1 MAKNYFADEPMPTL
15 FTPTVTP
22 VEQPSSQGRIG
33 DTIDSLQSGGLSA
46 LGGMFDFIGA
56 QGLAQSLYSSSNDQQ
71 AQMSERGRE
80 ALGQQFIQEDKQG
93 NFELG
98 EGATDLDTWLLT
110 MANVAGQFAGTAVPG
125 AGAAGLAGK
134 AASLGAKGKNI
145 ANIASMGATGG
156 AAATGQGMEQARQ
169 EVQNMPDTL
178 LAESPLFGDVFRGV
192 HASQPELSNV
202 EKWEAAKTALANKVA
217 QEVRTDPKVLI
228 ANFGA
233 SAIGDPI
240 IGKAL
245 TGARLAK
252 SGALRSALAGFVT
265 GGSTEAVQAGVQQLG
280 INQALQKV
288 DNRDEMQGVVAAGL
302 NEGLAGG
309 GFGAAAGGIGGLLN
323 RNPQTGEIEPPAN
336 AGTESNPT
344 APNDPV
350 TEQMKASNPDL
361 GEAMASMDQHS
372 TNVKNDVDNLDIPTA
387 ARQAGFNTNAGA
399 GQFGDFITSPS
410 QESLQGMRNQTIADM
425 VNDAVNNIGPT
436 PDDRFSPIKF
446 THEGELIQG
455 GTPGSELGPFSPPAP
470 QLGSAVID
478 GELAPEQSL
487 LPSTWQT
494 RHRKNKEQFNA
505 QPAQLENKDI
515 IFGTDNRPQQQA
527 AQRVKQAGKDSQN
540 LLPQKDIIFAGDQSG
555 VNVARNGKPFK
566 SQKEARNSKLARQA
580 KRQGLTVDVVPFDNG
595 YGWTIKDSSPRSGPI
610 LGADLGAENQQA
622 DANLTDKGSMP
633 QQSESIE
640 KPTANLA
647 QPKGKRSTTFTPTGK
662 QIETEFTIF
671 DANDQNLITS
681 NDSAGNSNPNYPQH
695 LQPRDRTRVSSL
707 AQISEIVNKMEPSR
721 LGDSQETDRGAPIV
735 KSGVVESGN
744 GRVLA
749 IRQAYKNGKAEK
761 YKQFLIDNAE
771 QFGLN
776 KQDIEAMEA
785 PILTRERLTELTKD
799 ELINFTVDSNRQ
811 AGIERSPAEL
821 ALTDAS
827 LFTDDELKLLNVPEN
842 GNILSSDNKAFLNS
856 FANKLGNNEA
866 AKYRQSDGTWNSQ
879 FAARVNNAI
888 FAKAYDSPDLI
899 SASSEATTKES
910 ANLINALVNG
920 ASKVAALKGPSDGT
934 SVNNAFGQELAE
946 TVSGA
951 ANMIIKSRRDNLS
964 IDDMISQQDAFTDRD
979 EEAEALA
986 KLLSK
991 NIRSAKKMSAII
1003 NSIAD
1008 DINTALMNAEQAD
1021 IFTGETQPLPS
1032 MSEVLNNAEQQFTQA
1047 KTNTSGNVGDRSATE
1062 AQQPSQAQGMEPD
1075 VSQGSRS
1082 GGENAGVTLSNPEAA
1097 EPDATTYPT
1106 VDNVSEAHVQLSGK
1120 RAASGQGAV
1129 ARQAADV
1136 AWNIRTDM
1144 LMGESYQDALAKQEA
1159 RDSFGTM
1166 VFKDVL
1172 EQLRPEATEQSN
1184 NPEIP
1189 DSSTKPKKRKVYGW
1203 DRVELSKNYTAKELD
1218 EWIKELSNDPDN
1230 QVKDGIYQLDTKTR
1244 KKIDALS
1251 WAIYYI
1257 QKEDSGKGQ
1266 SNTSQAPVKQAPIE
1280 SGLDAYDSMID
1291 AINKGELNSVA
1302 DVKRVLDYLAS
1313 NEGSVKAELKKLNK
1327 KQLTKLVSGHV
1338 WGDTKKAELVDSAY
1352 RDMFTRFIFIGNE
1365 SSFISSTSYKL
1376 EDKISDAKKHVDS
1389 LTDQQVA
1396 EYSQEQKAKV
1406 DEQKARFDQY
1416 LDKIKNPQTLDDYK
1430 AKIKAQG
1437 QGSLTTEQQA
1447 EYDKL
1452 IAQETIQTKNERPAE
1467 KQGLN
1472 SDGDVE
1478 LGEPVEGV
1486 HGKTGEKIFNVNVIS
1501 RLGKDAFKEAAA
1513 FARSMGGGYYRGNF
1527 YFKSV
1532 EDAELFSGWV
1542 NGETVDTTEMQAKKS
1557 EQRNAKNK
1565 DKLQALADRAQEQ
1578 ANEALN
1584 ADRKTNT
1591 VKRLNESQA
1600 ATERAEKELALAKVM
1615 KEIPDSETIVIK
1627 GATQKVQ
1634 VELLDQLS
1642 RSLVHSAPDSQVD
1655 KDSNSKRTFKESI
1668 SNAEKAK
1675 HARMPLKTVRVFRL
1689 NELANDMLE
1698 TKGFVLLGRKL
1709 KSITK
1714 GKADQDYVDIFD
1726 SVIPKYID
1734 YINKHTS
1741 QYDMLRDEVAN
1752 YKRLERMGV
1761 SNEPTLRTALIEYMD
1776 LRDQSVKATP
1786 KSKLSK
1792 MEQELQRT
1800 VLGNRKAFNDFFP
1813 TPETIAADIADMADI
1828 EQGMRVLEP
1837 SAGNGLLADAA
1848 REQGANVDVVEM
1860 AGQLREI
1867 LQEKGYN
1874 LVGSDFLDVDASQDY
1889 DRIIMNPPFSN
1900 DQDIKHVEHAYKML
1914 KPGGKLIAITSSGAG
1929 ERSNKT
1935 NKEFKDWLDALDAEQ
1950 QPLPEGAFKSSLNPT
1965 GVNTKVIVIE
1975 KPGKPGEINGT
1986 AESSKPNNAGSEID
2000 QLGNELKAS
2009 LNNYS
2014 KRSALEKRILKLV
2027 DDVKAANGNWYLVQ
2041 KKLFD
2046 GEYES
2051 DIDAGIAEAKSVL
2064 SKTSKPESAKPKKQE
2079 TPQENI
2085 NDFGEK
2091 LGGARKDVW
2100 SGFSEAIQDQQN
2112 TAELPLSK
2120 AWPEPNYKELAEKG
2134 VSAESIALMAAMRSE
2149 IPPKPRVARKVSRW
2163 AEKVNT
2169 LKSFAADLMS
2179 GDRDIATVMQRMR
2192 NHSSKLAA
2200 IVDAI
2205 PSIAKADIDTLKSIA
2220 DYRISS
2226 GSFSMFGG
2234 KKYSPSKVFYFIE
2247 RNGRPVYD
2255 GASETLSDVQALL
2268 AKVIKAE
2275 QADGSNATNGKK
2287 SKISVYRDRYTKD
2300 VYLGW
2305 KGAAGVLKIKSF
2317 DDLGAAREYLKNN
2330 RDEVEQTLQKMKE
2343 TPSMRKPVND
2353 DRIGPERYAENVT
2366 PDTFGEAFGFR
2377 GVEFGNWVEQAKRQ
2391 KDLNQAYDGLM
2402 DLAEALDIQP
2412 KALSLNGQLG
2422 LAFGA
2427 RGKGGKEPAAAHYEP
2442 DTVVINLTKKAGA
2455 GSLAH
2460 EWWHALDNY
2469 FGKQKSKGEFIT
2481 DMPYSMPTDQI
2492 RPEMADAFKHVRNA
2506 IVQSGLP
2513 ERSKQLD
2520 ARRSKAY
2527 WATPIEMTARS
2538 FETYIIDKLNQQGIT
2553 NDYLANVVSD
2563 EAWSAAEALGFESS
2577 NTYPYPNKS
2586 EQEQIN
2592 SAYQT
2597 LFDTMESENTSEGIR
2612 LFSKSKANKKAQGV
2626 NAEQAQEI
2634 ANNFIKG
2641 LNGANGITV
2650 NILED
2655 TATAEKLWRMSL
2667 DGATVKGA
2675 YSEMSNTV
2683 YVIAENIDSVADL
2696 KQTLAHETIAHG
2708 GLDTVIGKE
2717 AKQEFI
2723 DRIKKTK
2730 GRKAFE
2736 QYWKDANNDYW
2747 DMSDDVKAEEIF
2759 ARFVENEP
2767 SKGELKY
2774 WWNALKRWIK
2784 AQLDKAGIM
2793 YREDDE
2799 LTAMREMLES
2809 IVKGFKSQREPMVNN
2824 QTEMAYSQSDKK
2836 FSRTAD
2842 SDTRTAKEKLGLE
2855 EQARE
2860 TIADRAKEKVNE
2872 TVDTLKSSSFW
2883 QRLNEGIFDG
2893 LAGIKQAEVSAGV
2906 TDPNK
2911 QGYVSARLASG
2922 LADVLHGVFNYGAPA
2937 WRDGI
2942 IQRKENTKGL
2952 LEVFGMVGD
2961 DLNNWLAWMGANRAE
2976 KLKEQGRENNL
2987 TQADIDELKALA
2999 NGKEELFEQVR
3010 QEYNKVNSAI
3020 LDVAQVAGLLSEEQ
3034 RSSFDEEY
3042 YVPFFRDMGETDA
3055 ELDDIKRMIVEP
3067 HMRKGIASQSAK
3079 IKELKGGKQS
3089 TKDLLENIIA
3099 RQSTLIDAS
3108 LKNKAMQEVTD
3119 NLDGTDYMQA
3129 ETSEEIASLS
3139 QQELNKLHRV
3149 KVMRNGKAQAY
3160 MVSDPAL
3167 LRALIQVNDVGSQS
3181 LFNKMGRS
3189 AKRFLTAGIT
3199 LSPDFIF
3206 KNFVR
3211 DAAHAWMIN
3220 KDDFK
3225 FGTDSIKG
3233 LKKAFKEDEA
3243 YRDLIFSGAAFQGGY
3258 IHGADP
3264 EAGAQQIRR
3273 ALRSK
3278 GLTTNEIDG
3287 YLDTIVNS
3295 GAELLE
3301 KYRGISDKVENA
3313 NRLSTYEAAL
3323 AAGKSK
3329 RQAAYESKDLM
3340 DYSLKGNFKL
3350 IGTMIDMLPFF
3361 NARLQGMSK
3370 LVRAAKAGDG
3380 DRVLKVLSANLA
3392 MKGIKVAGFSLALA
3406 AMNDD
3411 DERYQEL
3418 PDWDKDM
3425 NWHFFAG
3432 DQHFRIPKPFELGI
3446 IFGTLPERMLHTATG
3461 TQTGGDLGKAVANAV
3476 INTLALNPI
3485 PQFALPATEVL
3496 VNKSFFKDAPIE
3508 GMADENK
3515 QAEDRYNTYTSEVA
3529 KGIGSTFGVSPKKV
3543 EHLIKGYTGTIG
3555 GYVLGA
3561 SDIVARQ
3568 IMGKE
3573 TADTPVSRYPVIKA
3587 FYQGSGPKGSTK
3599 FANDFYE
3606 SLEAANQAYGSY
3618 KRAMEEGD
3626 TSRQQELIE
3635 GAGDKLRSRI
3645 ALGRVQRAASKLGKM
3660 ARAVNDNPNL
3670 TGEQKRKQLDDIQR
3684 QKNALY
3690 HQAYVTFNLGEW

>member
-15 FTPTVTP
+15 FTPNVEPVTKQNNQGLFGDA
-22 VEQPSSQGRIG
+22 VDTFQSNIFTSLGGVFDFVGADGLAKSMRENSEEQYAEVSQQGK
-33 DTIDSLQSGGLSA
+33 DSLAKEFVSE
-46 LGGMFDFIGA
+46 D
-56 QGLAQSLYSSSNDQQ
+56 
-71 AQMSERGRE
+71 ERGN
-80 ALGQQFIQEDKQG
+80 IT
-93 NFELG
+93 LG

-110 MANVAGQFAGTAVPG
+110 MASVAGQFAGTAIPG

-134 AASLGAKGKNI
+134 AAGLGAKGKNI

-192 HASQPELSNV
+192 HANQPELSNV

-265 GGSTEAVQAGVQQLG
+265 EGSTEAVQAGVQQLG
-280 INQALQKV
+280 VNQALQPI

-309 GFGAAAGGIGGLLN
+309 GFGVAAGGIGGLVN
-323 RNPQTGEIEPPAN
+323 RQPSQQTPQTE
-336 AGTESNPT
+336 PT
-344 APNDPV
+344 AEPAPQPAVDPV
-350 TEQMKASNPDL
+350 TEQMKASNPNL

-372 TNVKNDVDNLDIPTA
+372 TNVKSEVDNLDIPTA
-387 ARQAGFNTNAGA
+387 ARQAGFDTNAGA

-410 QESLQGMRNQTIADM
+410 QESIQSMRNQSIADM
-425 VNDAVNNIGPT
+425 INDAINNIGPT
-436 PDDRFSPIKF
+436 PDDRFSPIKYQ
-446 THEGELIQG
+446 HVGELLSPEQS
-455 GTPGSELGPFSPPAP
+455 TELQPAP
-470 QLGSAVID
+470 RKNAQIDSGFID
-478 GELAPEQSL
+478 GEMVPEQGL
-487 LPSTWQT
+487 LPTQQQT
-494 RHRKNKEQFNA
+494 QNRQAFERVQSEFNN
-505 QPAQLENKDI
+505 QPAQIESKDI
-515 IFGTDNRPQQQA
+515 IFGEDGRPRQRA
-527 AQRVKQAGKDSQN
+527 AERVKQAGKNAQN
-540 LLPQKDIIFAGDQSG
+540 LLPQKDIIFAGNESG

-566 SQKEARNSKLARQA
+566 SMKEARNSKLARQA

-595 YGWTIKDSSPRSGPI
+595 YGWKVNSP
-610 LGADLGAENQQA
+610 AT
-622 DANLTDKGSMP
+622 LTDEGTIP
-633 QQSESIE
+633 QSTESNIE
-640 KPTANLA
+640 SNAQPTANLA
-647 QPKGKRSTTFTPTGK
+647 GDPINDEWTAFNEQSETKNIPRAEMPQIKAENRGAMVNFMNARDISHEQDEVPASSLKPTQQEFSPAKVKKAMEFEGGNRSILVSSDNYVLDGHHQWLAAREKGEPVKVIRLNAPIEQLVPLAKEMPSTETQDNTGK
-662 QIETEFTIF
+662 LISDGNEETADTGKLNGDNGKQSEQKAAETAETGKLIEQEPVTTEQANQLPSILKTTKRKWLQSEAKKLGLKKGSPGY
-671 DANDQNLITS
+671 DAAVAKIEESYEPAIDKALAESSFETYQEF
-681 NDSAGNSNPNYPQH
+681 NSDTP
-695 LQPRDRTRVSSL
+695 
-707 AQISEIVNKMEPSR
+707 
-721 LGDSQETDRGAPIV
+721 
-735 KSGVVESGN
+735 ESIN
-744 GRVLA
+744 
-749 IRQAYKNGKAEK
+749 RQAYSELRKE
-761 YKQFLIDNAE
+761 
-771 QFGLN
+771 FGLDD
-776 KQDIEAMEA
+776 QPIEKPQEQKTVQAND
-785 PILTRERLTELTKD
+785 TE
-799 ELINFTVDSNRQ
+799 
-811 AGIERSPAEL
+811 SP
-821 ALTDAS
+821 
-827 LFTDDELKLLNVPEN
+827 N
-842 GNILSSDNKAFLNS
+842 
-856 FANKLGNNEA
+856 
-866 AKYRQSDGTWNSQ
+866 
-879 FAARVNNAI
+879 
-888 FAKAYDSPDLI
+888 
-899 SASSEATTKES
+899 SSENK
-910 ANLINALVNG
+910 
-920 ASKVAALKGPSDGT
+920 KV
-934 SVNNAFGQELAE
+934 
-946 TVSGA
+946 
-951 ANMIIKSRRDNLS
+951 
-964 IDDMISQQDAFTDRD
+964 DD
-979 EEAEALA
+979 
-986 KLLSK
+986 
-991 NIRSAKKMSAII
+991 
-1003 NSIAD
+1003 
-1008 DINTALMNAEQAD
+1008 
-1021 IFTGETQPLPS
+1021 P
-1032 MSEVLNNAEQQFTQA
+1032 V
-1047 KTNTSGNVGDRSATE
+1047 
-1062 AQQPSQAQGMEPD
+1062 
-1075 VSQGSRS
+1075 
-1082 GGENAGVTLSNPEAA
+1082 AA
-1097 EPDATTYPT
+1097 EPEANEQQSTTNQAT
-1106 VDNVSEAHVQLSGK
+1106 
-1120 RAASGQGAV
+1120 
-1129 ARQAADV
+1129 
-1136 AWNIRTDM
+1136 
-1144 LMGESYQDALAKQEA
+1144 AKQE
-1159 RDSFGTM
+1159 S
-1166 VFKDVL
+1166 
-1172 EQLRPEATEQSN
+1172 
-1184 NPEIP
+1184 
-1189 DSSTKPKKRKVYGW
+1189 
-1203 DRVELSKNYTAKELD
+1203 
-1218 EWIKELSNDPDN
+1218 
-1230 QVKDGIYQLDTKTR
+1230 
-1244 KKIDALS
+1244 
-1251 WAIYYI
+1251 
-1257 QKEDSGKGQ
+1257 
-1266 SNTSQAPVKQAPIE
+1266 
-1280 SGLDAYDSMID
+1280 
-1291 AINKGELNSVA
+1291 
-1302 DVKRVLDYLAS
+1302 
-1313 NEGSVKAELKKLNK
+1313 
-1327 KQLTKLVSGHV
+1327 
-1338 WGDTKKAELVDSAY
+1338 
-1352 RDMFTRFIFIGNE
+1352 
-1365 SSFISSTSYKL
+1365 
-1376 EDKISDAKKHVDS
+1376 
-1389 LTDQQVA
+1389 
-1396 EYSQEQKAKV
+1396 
-1406 DEQKARFDQY
+1406 
-1416 LDKIKNPQTLDDYK
+1416 
-1430 AKIKAQG
+1430 
-1437 QGSLTTEQQA
+1437 
-1447 EYDKL
+1447 
-1452 IAQETIQTKNERPAE
+1452 
-1467 KQGLN
+1467 
-1472 SDGDVE
+1472 
-1478 LGEPVEGV
+1478 
-1486 HGKTGEKIFNVNVIS
+1486 
-1501 RLGKDAFKEAAA
+1501 
-1513 FARSMGGGYYRGNF
+1513 
-1527 YFKSV
+1527 
-1532 EDAELFSGWV
+1532 
-1542 NGETVDTTEMQAKKS
+1542 
-1557 EQRNAKNK
+1557 
-1565 DKLQALADRAQEQ
+1565 
-1578 ANEALN
+1578 
-1584 ADRKTNT
+1584 
-1591 VKRLNESQA
+1591 
-1600 ATERAEKELALAKVM
+1600 
-1615 KEIPDSETIVIK
+1615 
-1627 GATQKVQ
+1627 
-1634 VELLDQLS
+1634 
-1642 RSLVHSAPDSQVD
+1642 
-1655 KDSNSKRTFKESI
+1655 
-1668 SNAEKAK
+1668 
-1675 HARMPLKTVRVFRL
+1675 
-1689 NELANDMLE
+1689 
-1698 TKGFVLLGRKL
+1698 
-1709 KSITK
+1709 
-1714 GKADQDYVDIFD
+1714 
-1726 SVIPKYID
+1726 
-1734 YINKHTS
+1734 
-1741 QYDMLRDEVAN
+1741 
-1752 YKRLERMGV
+1752 
-1761 SNEPTLRTALIEYMD
+1761 
-1776 LRDQSVKATP
+1776 
-1786 KSKLSK
+1786 
-1792 MEQELQRT
+1792 
-1800 VLGNRKAFNDFFP
+1800 
-1813 TPETIAADIADMADI
+1813 
-1828 EQGMRVLEP
+1828 
-1837 SAGNGLLADAA
+1837 
-1848 REQGANVDVVEM
+1848 
-1860 AGQLREI
+1860 
-1867 LQEKGYN
+1867 
-1874 LVGSDFLDVDASQDY
+1874 
-1889 DRIIMNPPFSN
+1889 
-1900 DQDIKHVEHAYKML
+1900 
-1914 KPGGKLIAITSSGAG
+1914 
-1929 ERSNKT
+1929 
-1935 NKEFKDWLDALDAEQ
+1935 
-1950 QPLPEGAFKSSLNPT
+1950 
-1965 GVNTKVIVIE
+1965 
-1975 KPGKPGEINGT
+1975 
-1986 AESSKPNNAGSEID
+1986 
-2000 QLGNELKAS
+2000 
-2009 LNNYS
+2009 
-2014 KRSALEKRILKLV
+2014 
-2027 DDVKAANGNWYLVQ
+2027 
-2041 KKLFD
+2041 
-2046 GEYES
+2046 
-2051 DIDAGIAEAKSVL
+2051 
-2064 SKTSKPESAKPKKQE
+2064 
-2079 TPQENI
+2079 I

-2100 SGFSEAIQDQQN
+2100 SGFSEAIQDQQS
-2112 TAELPLSK
+2112 TAELPLGK
-2120 AWPEPNYKELAEKG
+2120 AWPEPNYKELVDNG
-2134 VSAESIALMAAMRSE
+2134 VSVESVALMAAMRSE
-2149 IPPKPRVARKVSRW
+2149 APAKPRLSYKVSRW

-2169 LKSFAADLMS
+2169 LKSFAADLMN
-2179 GDRDIATVMQRMR
+2179 GDRDIESVMQRMR

-2205 PSIAKADIDTLKSIA
+2205 PSIAKADLDTLKSVA
-2220 DYRISS
+2220 DYRINS
-2226 GSFSMFGG
+2226 GSFSIFGG
-2234 KKYSPSKVFYFIE
+2234 KTYSPSKVFYFIE

-2268 AKVIKAE
+2268 TKVIKAE
-2275 QADGSNATNGKK
+2275 QADSSSATSGKK

-2300 VYLGW
+2300 IYLGW
-2305 KGAAGVLKIKSF
+2305 KGASGVLKIKSF
-2317 DDLGAAREYLKNN
+2317 NDLSAAREYLKNN

-2343 TPSMRKPVND
+2343 TPSMRKPVNAE
-2353 DRIGPERYAENVT
+2353 RMGPERYAENVT
-2366 PDTFGEAFGFR
+2366 PDTFGETFGFR

-2402 DLAEALDIQP
+2402 DLAEALDLEP
-2412 KALSLNGQLG
+2412 KALSLNGKLG

-2427 RGKGGKEPAAAHYEP
+2427 RGKGGKNPAAAHYEP
-2442 DTVVINLTKKAGA
+2442 NSVVINLTKKAGS

-2469 FGKQKSKGEFIT
+2469 FGKQKTKGEFIT
-2481 DMPYSMPTDQI
+2481 ESPYSMSSDEI
-2492 RPEMADAFKHVRNA
+2492 RPEMASAFKHVKSA
-2506 IVQSGLP
+2506 IAQSGLP
-2513 ERSKQLD
+2513 ERSRELD
-2520 ARRSKAY
+2520 TRRSKAY
-2527 WATPIEMTARS
+2527 WATPVEMTARS

-2553 NDYLANVVSD
+2553 NDYLANVVGD
-2563 EAWSAAEALGFESS
+2563 EAWTAAESLGFESD
-2577 NTYPYPNKS
+2577 NTYPYPNKA
-2586 EQEQIN
+2586 EQEKIN
-2592 SAYQT
+2592 PAYQT
-2597 LFDTMESENTSEGIR
+2597 LFDTVESENTSQGIR
-2612 LFSKSKANKKAQGV
+2612 LFSKSKKPTSGKSIST
-2626 NAEQAQEI
+2626 EQAQRI
-2634 ANNFIKG
+2634 ADKFVKD
-2641 LNGANGITV
+2641 LKGANGITV
-2650 NILED
+2650 SILDD

-2675 YSEMSNTV
+2675 YSELSKTV
-2683 YVIAENIDSVADL
+2683 YIIAENINDLTDL

-2708 GLDTVIGKE
+2708 GLDTVIGAE
-2717 AKQEFI
+2717 AKQAFI

-2736 QYWKDANNDYW
+2736 KYWKDANNDYW
-2747 DMSDDVKAEEIF
+2747 DMSLDVKAEEIF

-2809 IVKGFKSQREPMVNN
+2809 IVKGFKAQREPMINN
-2824 QTEMAYSQSDKK
+2824 QAEMAYSQSDKK

-2842 SDTRTAKEKLGLE
+2842 NDTRTAKQKLGLE

-2860 TIADRAKEKVNE
+2860 TIADRAKAKTNE
-2872 TVDTLKSSSFW
+2872 TVNTLKSSSFW
-2883 QRLNEGIFDG
+2883 QRLNEGVFDG

-2922 LADVLHGVFNYGAPA
+2922 LADVLHGVFNYGAPV
-2937 WRDGI
+2937 WKDGI

-2961 DLNNWLAWMGANRAE
+2961 DLNNWLAWMGAKRAE

-2999 NGKEELFEQVR
+2999 NGKEEFFEQVR

-3020 LDVAQVAGLLSEEQ
+3020 LDVAQGAGLLSEEQ
-3034 RSSFDEEY
+3034 RASFDEEY
-3042 YVPFFRDMGETDA
+3042 YVPFYRDMGETDA

-3264 EAGAQQIRR
+3264 EAAAQQTRR

-3287 YLDTIVNS
+3287 YLDTVVNS

-3329 RQAAYESKDLM
+3329 RQAAYEAKDLM

-3425 NWHFFAG
+3425 NWHIFAG

-3476 INTLALNPI
+3476 FNTLALNPI

-3587 FYQGSGPKGSTK
+3587 FYQGNGPKGSTK

-3626 TSRQQELIE
+3626 TSRQQALIE
-3635 GAGDKLRSRI
+3635 GEGDQLRSRI

-3670 TGEQKRKQLDDIQR
+3670 TGEQKRKQLDGIQR

>member
-1 MAKNYFADEPMPTL
+1 MAKDYFAYLKARPL
-15 FTPTVTP
+15 YTPT
-22 VEQPSSQGRIG
+22 EQVSQQEASQQGRIG
-33 DTIDSLQSGGLSA
+33 DLVDAGQAGLFSA
-46 LGGMFDFIGA
+46 LGGMFDFVGA
-56 QGLAQSLYSSSNDQQ
+56 ESLASSMYKNSDEQYT
-71 AQMSERGRE
+71 QMSERGRE
-80 ALGQQFIQEDKQG
+80 ALSKSFVEEDDQG
-93 NFELG
+93 NVTLG
-98 EGATDLDTWLLT
+98 DGATDLDTWLLT

-125 AGAAGLAGK
+125 AGWASGAAKL
-134 AASLGAKGKNI
+134 ASLGAKGKNI

-178 LAESPLFGDVFRGV
+178 LADSPLFGDVLRGV

-265 GGSTEAVQAGVQQLG
+265 EGSTEAVQAGVQQLG
-280 INQALQKV
+280 VNQALQPI
-288 DNRDEMQGVVAAGL
+288 DNRDEMQGVIAAGL

-309 GFGAAAGGIGGLLN
+309 GFGAAAGGIGGLVN
-323 RNPQTGEIEPPAN
+323 RQPKQQTPQTE
-336 AGTESNPT
+336 PT
-344 APNDPV
+344 AEPAPQSAVDPV
-350 TEQMKASNPDL
+350 TEQMKASNPNL

-372 TNVKNDVDNLDIPTA
+372 TNVKNEVDNLDIPTA
-387 ARQAGFNTNAGA
+387 ARQAGFDTNAGA
-399 GQFGDFITSPS
+399 GQFGDFITRPS
-410 QESLQGMRNQTIADM
+410 QESIQNMRNQSIADM
-425 VNDAVNNIGPT
+425 INDAINNIGPT
-436 PDDRFSPIKF
+436 PDDRFSPIKYQ
-446 THEGELIQG
+446 HVGELLSPEQS
-455 GTPGSELGPFSPPAP
+455 TELQPAP
-470 QLGSAVID
+470 RKNAQIDSGFID
-478 GELAPEQSL
+478 GEVVAPQSL
-487 LPSTWQT
+487 LPTQQQT
-494 RHRKNKEQFNA
+494 QNRQAFERVQTNFNN
-505 QPAQLENKDI
+505 QPAQIENK
-515 IFGTDNRPQQQA
+515 N
-527 AQRVKQAGKDSQN
+527 
-540 LLPQKDIIFAGDQSG
+540 IIFAGSESG

-566 SQKEARNSKLARQA
+566 SMKEARNSKLARQA

-595 YGWTIKDSSPRSGPI
+595 YGWKVNDKNVESGPI
-610 LGADLGAENQQA
+610 SAPITETNAQ
-622 DANLTDKGSMP
+622 
-633 QQSESIE
+633 
-640 KPTANLA
+640 PTANLA
-647 QPKGKRSTTFTPTGK
+647 GDPIDSEWTAFSEQSETKNIPRAEMP
-662 QIETEFTIF
+662 QIKAENRGAMVNFMN
-671 DANDQNLITS
+671 A
-681 NDSAGNSNPNYPQH
+681 
-695 LQPRDRTRVSSL
+695 RDISHEQDEVPASSL
-707 AQISEIVNKMEPSR
+707 KPTQ
-721 LGDSQETDRGAPIV
+721 QEFSPAKV
-735 KSGVVESGN
+735 K
-744 GRVLA
+744 
-749 IRQAYKNGKAEK
+749 K
-761 YKQFLIDNAE
+761 
-771 QFGLN
+771 
-776 KQDIEAMEA
+776 AMEFEGGNRS
-785 PILTRERLTELTKD
+785 IL
-799 ELINFTVDSNRQ
+799 V
-811 AGIERSPAEL
+811 
-821 ALTDAS
+821 
-827 LFTDDELKLLNVPEN
+827 
-842 GNILSSDNKAFLNS
+842 SSDNYVL
-856 FANKLGNNEA
+856 
-866 AKYRQSDGTWNSQ
+866 DGHHQWL
-879 FAARVNNAI
+879 AAREKGEPVKVIRLNAPI
-888 FAKAYDSPDLI
+888 EQLVPLAKEMPSTETQDSNGTDSP
-899 SASSEATTKES
+899 
-910 ANLINALVNG
+910 
-920 ASKVAALKGPSDGT
+920 
-934 SVNNAFGQELAE
+934 
-946 TVSGA
+946 
-951 ANMIIKSRRDNLS
+951 
-964 IDDMISQQDAFTDRD
+964 
-979 EEAEALA
+979 
-986 KLLSK
+986 
-991 NIRSAKKMSAII
+991 
-1003 NSIAD
+1003 
-1008 DINTALMNAEQAD
+1008 
-1021 IFTGETQPLPS
+1021 
-1032 MSEVLNNAEQQFTQA
+1032 
-1047 KTNTSGNVGDRSATE
+1047 
-1062 AQQPSQAQGMEPD
+1062 
-1075 VSQGSRS
+1075 
-1082 GGENAGVTLSNPEAA
+1082 
-1097 EPDATTYPT
+1097 
-1106 VDNVSEAHVQLSGK
+1106 
-1120 RAASGQGAV
+1120 AV
-1129 ARQAADV
+1129 
-1136 AWNIRTDM
+1136 
-1144 LMGESYQDALAKQEA
+1144 
-1159 RDSFGTM
+1159 
-1166 VFKDVL
+1166 
-1172 EQLRPEATEQSN
+1172 TEQ
-1184 NPEIP
+1184 
-1189 DSSTKPKKRKVYGW
+1189 KPVKRKVFNW
-1203 DRVELSKNYTAKELD
+1203 DSVELSKNYTANELD
-1218 EWIKELSNDPDN
+1218 QWIKELAADPEN
-1230 QVKDGIYQLDTKTR
+1230 KNLAGGIDLYDKPTM
-1244 KKIDALS
+1244 KKIDKLS
-1251 WAIYYI
+1251 SAVMFL
-1257 QKEDSGKGQ
+1257 QQQGKENNKISEVEANRIKQEEARNIAEDKKTKLSEVIRKASDQTLTDSDKVQTTTEQANQLPSILKTTKRKWLQ
-1266 SNTSQAPVKQAPIE
+1266 SEAKKL
-1280 SGLDAYDSMID
+1280 G
-1291 AINKGELNSVA
+1291 
-1302 DVKRVLDYLAS
+1302 
-1313 NEGSVKAELKKLNK
+1313 LKKGSPGYDAAVAK
-1327 KQLTKLVSGHV
+1327 IEESYEPAI
-1338 WGDTKKAELVDSAY
+1338 DKALA
-1352 RDMFTRFIFIGNE
+1352 E
-1365 SSFISSTSYKL
+1365 SSFETYQ
-1376 EDKISDAKKHVDS
+1376 EFNSDTPESINRQAYSELRKEFGLD
-1389 LTDQQVA
+1389 DQPI
-1396 EYSQEQKAKV
+1396 EKPQEQKTVQANDTESHNSSENKKV
-1406 DEQKARFDQY
+1406 DDPVAAEPEA
-1416 LDKIKNPQTLDDYK
+1416 N
-1430 AKIKAQG
+1430 
-1437 QGSLTTEQQA
+1437 EQQ
-1447 EYDKL
+1447 
-1452 IAQETIQTKNERPAE
+1452 
-1467 KQGLN
+1467 
-1472 SDGDVE
+1472 S
-1478 LGEPVEGV
+1478 
-1486 HGKTGEKIFNVNVIS
+1486 
-1501 RLGKDAFKEAAA
+1501 
-1513 FARSMGGGYYRGNF
+1513 
-1527 YFKSV
+1527 
-1532 EDAELFSGWV
+1532 
-1542 NGETVDTTEMQAKKS
+1542 TTNQA
-1557 EQRNAKNK
+1557 
-1565 DKLQALADRAQEQ
+1565 
-1578 ANEALN
+1578 
-1584 ADRKTNT
+1584 T
-1591 VKRLNESQA
+1591 VKQES
-1600 ATERAEKELALAKVM
+1600 
-1615 KEIPDSETIVIK
+1615 
-1627 GATQKVQ
+1627 
-1634 VELLDQLS
+1634 
-1642 RSLVHSAPDSQVD
+1642 
-1655 KDSNSKRTFKESI
+1655 
-1668 SNAEKAK
+1668 
-1675 HARMPLKTVRVFRL
+1675 
-1689 NELANDMLE
+1689 
-1698 TKGFVLLGRKL
+1698 
-1709 KSITK
+1709 
-1714 GKADQDYVDIFD
+1714 
-1726 SVIPKYID
+1726 
-1734 YINKHTS
+1734 
-1741 QYDMLRDEVAN
+1741 
-1752 YKRLERMGV
+1752 
-1761 SNEPTLRTALIEYMD
+1761 
-1776 LRDQSVKATP
+1776 
-1786 KSKLSK
+1786 
-1792 MEQELQRT
+1792 
-1800 VLGNRKAFNDFFP
+1800 
-1813 TPETIAADIADMADI
+1813 
-1828 EQGMRVLEP
+1828 
-1837 SAGNGLLADAA
+1837 
-1848 REQGANVDVVEM
+1848 
-1860 AGQLREI
+1860 
-1867 LQEKGYN
+1867 
-1874 LVGSDFLDVDASQDY
+1874 
-1889 DRIIMNPPFSN
+1889 
-1900 DQDIKHVEHAYKML
+1900 
-1914 KPGGKLIAITSSGAG
+1914 
-1929 ERSNKT
+1929 
-1935 NKEFKDWLDALDAEQ
+1935 
-1950 QPLPEGAFKSSLNPT
+1950 
-1965 GVNTKVIVIE
+1965 
-1975 KPGKPGEINGT
+1975 
-1986 AESSKPNNAGSEID
+1986 
-2000 QLGNELKAS
+2000 
-2009 LNNYS
+2009 
-2014 KRSALEKRILKLV
+2014 
-2027 DDVKAANGNWYLVQ
+2027 
-2041 KKLFD
+2041 
-2046 GEYES
+2046 
-2051 DIDAGIAEAKSVL
+2051 
-2064 SKTSKPESAKPKKQE
+2064 
-2079 TPQENI
+2079 I

-2100 SGFSEAIQDQQN
+2100 SGFSEAIQDQQS
-2112 TAELPLSK
+2112 TAELPLGK
-2120 AWPEPNYKELAEKG
+2120 AWPEPNYKELVDNGAS
-2134 VSAESIALMAAMRSE
+2134 VESVALMAAMRSE
-2149 IPPKPRVARKVSRW
+2149 VPAKPRLSYKVSRW

-2169 LKSFAADLMS
+2169 LKSFAADLMN
-2179 GDRDIATVMQRMR
+2179 GDRDVESVMQRMR

-2205 PSIAKADIDTLKSIA
+2205 PSIAKADLDTLKSVA
-2220 DYRISS
+2220 DYRINS
-2226 GSFSMFGG
+2226 GSFSIFGG
-2234 KKYSPSKVFYFIE
+2234 KTYSPSKVFYFIE

-2268 AKVIKAE
+2268 TKVIKAE
-2275 QADGSNATNGKK
+2275 QADSSSATSGKK

-2300 VYLGW
+2300 IYLGW
-2305 KGAAGVLKIKSF
+2305 KGASGVLKIKSF
-2317 DDLGAAREYLKNN
+2317 NDLSAAREYLKNN
-2330 RDEVEQTLQKMKE
+2330 RDEVEQTLQKMKD
-2343 TPSMRKPVND
+2343 TPKMRKPVND
-2353 DRIGPERYAENVT
+2353 ERIGPERYAGEVT
-2366 PDTFGEAFGFR
+2366 PEIFAGEFGFR
-2377 GVEFGNWVEQAKRQ
+2377 GVEFGNWVEQNKRQ

-2442 DTVVINLTKKAGA
+2442 GTVVINLTKKAGA

-2469 FGKQKSKGEFIT
+2469 FGKQKSRGEFIT

-2506 IVQSGLP
+2506 VIQSGLP
-2513 ERSKQLD
+2513 ERSRELD
-2520 ARRSKAY
+2520 TRRSKAY
-2527 WATPIEMTARS
+2527 WATNIEMTARS
-2538 FETYIIDKLNQQGIT
+2538 FETYIIDKLSQQGIT
-2553 NDYLANVVSD
+2553 NDYLANVVGD
-2563 EAWSAAEALGFESS
+2563 EAWSAAEALGFEGD

-2592 SAYQT
+2592 PAYQS
-2597 LFDTMESENTSEGIR
+2597 LFDVMESENTNEGIR
-2612 LFSKSKANKKAQGV
+2612 LFSKSKANKKSQGV
-2626 NAEQAQEI
+2626 KADKAQEI

-2655 TATAEKLWRMSL
+2655 TASAEKLWRMSL

-2675 YSEMSNTV
+2675 YSELSKTV
-2683 YVIAENIDSVADL
+2683 YIIAENINDLTDL

-2708 GLDTVIGKE
+2708 GLDTVIGAE
-2717 AKQEFI
+2717 AKQAFI

-2747 DMSDDVKAEEIF
+2747 DMSLDVKAEEIF

-2809 IVKGFKSQREPMVNN
+2809 IVKGFKAQREPMVSS
-2824 QTEMAYSQSDKK
+2824 QAEMTYSQSDKK

-2842 SDTRTAKEKLGLE
+2842 NDTRTAKQKLGLE
-2855 EQARE
+2855 EQVRE

-2922 LADVLHGVFNYGAPA
+2922 LADVLHGVFNYGAPV
-2937 WRDGI
+2937 WKDGI

-2961 DLNNWLAWMGANRAE
+2961 DLNNWLAWMGAKRAE

-3020 LDVAQVAGLLSEEQ
+3020 LDVAQGAGLLSEEQ
-3034 RSSFDEEY
+3034 RASFDEEY

-3264 EAGAQQIRR
+3264 EAAAQQTRR

-3278 GLTTNEIDG
+3278 GLTTNEIEG
-3287 YLDTIVNS
+3287 YLDTVVNS

-3313 NRLSTYEAAL
+3313 NRLSTYESAL

-3329 RQAAYESKDLM
+3329 RQAAYESKDVM

>member
-15 FTPTVTP
+15 FTPTAAP
-22 VEQPSSQGRIG
+22 VEQPVSQGRIG

-80 ALGQQFIQEDKQG
+80 ALGQQFIQEDEQG

-110 MANVAGQFAGTAVPG
+110 MANVAGQFAGTAIPG

-192 HASQPELSNV
+192 HANQPELSNV

-265 GGSTEAVQAGVQQLG
+265 EGSTEAVQAGVQQLG
-280 INQALQKV
+280 VNQALQPI

-309 GFGAAAGGIGGLLN
+309 GFGAAAGGIGGLVN
-323 RNPQTGEIEPPAN
+323 RQPSQQTPQTE
-336 AGTESNPT
+336 PT
-344 APNDPV
+344 AEPAPQPSADPV
-350 TEQMKASNPDL
+350 TEQMKASNPNL

-372 TNVKNDVDNLDIPTA
+372 TNVKSEVDNLDIPTA
-387 ARQAGFNTNAGA
+387 ARQAGFDTNAGA

-410 QESLQGMRNQTIADM
+410 QESIQSMRNQSIADM
-425 VNDAVNNIGPT
+425 INDAINNIGPT
-436 PDDRFSPIKF
+436 PDDRFSPIKYQ
-446 THEGELIQG
+446 HVGEL
-455 GTPGSELGPFSPPAP
+455 LSPEQSTDLQPAP
-470 QLGSAVID
+470 RKNAQIDSGFID
-478 GELAPEQSL
+478 GEMVPEQGL
-487 LPSTWQT
+487 LPTQQQT
-494 RHRKNKEQFNA
+494 QNRQAFERVQSEFNN
-505 QPAQLENKDI
+505 QPAQLESKDI
-515 IFGTDNRPQQQA
+515 IFGEDGRPRQQA
-527 AQRVKQAGKDSQN
+527 AERVKQAGKSAQN
-540 LLPQKDIIFAGDQSG
+540 LLPQKDIIFAGNESG

-566 SQKEARNSKLARQA
+566 SMKEARNSKLARQA

-595 YGWTIKDSSPRSGPI
+595 YGWKVNDNNVESGPDT
-610 LGADLGAENQQA
+610 APDLTSYV
-622 DANLTDKGSMP
+622 DDTDVANIP
-633 QQSESIE
+633 QSTESNIE
-640 KPTANLA
+640 VNAQPTANLA
-647 QPKGKRSTTFTPTGK
+647 GDPINGEWTAFNEQSETKNIPRAEMPQIKAENRGAMVNFMNARDISHEQDEVPASSLKPTQQEFSPAKVKKAMEFEGGNRSILVSSDNHVLDGHHQWLAAREKGEPVKVIRLNAPIEQLVPLAKEMPSTETQDNAGNLTATGNEETATTGK
-662 QIETEFTIF
+662 LNSDSGKQSEQKAVKTAETGKLIEQEPAANEQANQLPSILKTTKRKWLQSEAKKLGIKKGSPGYDAAIAKIEESYEPAIDKALAESSFETYQEF
-671 DANDQNLITS
+671 
-681 NDSAGNSNPNYPQH
+681 NSDTP
-695 LQPRDRTRVSSL
+695 
-707 AQISEIVNKMEPSR
+707 
-721 LGDSQETDRGAPIV
+721 
-735 KSGVVESGN
+735 ESIN
-744 GRVLA
+744 
-749 IRQAYKNGKAEK
+749 RQAYSELRKE
-761 YKQFLIDNAE
+761 
-771 QFGLN
+771 FGL
-776 KQDIEAMEA
+776 
-785 PILTRERLTELTKD
+785 
-799 ELINFTVDSNRQ
+799 
-811 AGIERSPAEL
+811 
-821 ALTDAS
+821 
-827 LFTDDELKLLNVPEN
+827 DD
-842 GNILSSDNKAFLNS
+842 
-856 FANKLGNNEA
+856 
-866 AKYRQSDGTWNSQ
+866 Q
-879 FAARVNNAI
+879 
-888 FAKAYDSPDLI
+888 
-899 SASSEATTKES
+899 
-910 ANLINALVNG
+910 
-920 ASKVAALKGPSDGT
+920 
-934 SVNNAFGQELAE
+934 
-946 TVSGA
+946 
-951 ANMIIKSRRDNLS
+951 
-964 IDDMISQQDAFTDRD
+964 
-979 EEAEALA
+979 
-986 KLLSK
+986 
-991 NIRSAKKMSAII
+991 
-1003 NSIAD
+1003 
-1008 DINTALMNAEQAD
+1008 
-1021 IFTGETQPLPS
+1021 
-1032 MSEVLNNAEQQFTQA
+1032 
-1047 KTNTSGNVGDRSATE
+1047 
-1062 AQQPSQAQGMEPD
+1062 
-1075 VSQGSRS
+1075 
-1082 GGENAGVTLSNPEAA
+1082 
-1097 EPDATTYPT
+1097 
-1106 VDNVSEAHVQLSGK
+1106 
-1120 RAASGQGAV
+1120 
-1129 ARQAADV
+1129 
-1136 AWNIRTDM
+1136 
-1144 LMGESYQDALAKQEA
+1144 
-1159 RDSFGTM
+1159 
-1166 VFKDVL
+1166 
-1172 EQLRPEATEQSN
+1172 
-1184 NPEIP
+1184 
-1189 DSSTKPKKRKVYGW
+1189 
-1203 DRVELSKNYTAKELD
+1203 
-1218 EWIKELSNDPDN
+1218 
-1230 QVKDGIYQLDTKTR
+1230 
-1244 KKIDALS
+1244 
-1251 WAIYYI
+1251 
-1257 QKEDSGKGQ
+1257 
-1266 SNTSQAPVKQAPIE
+1266 PIE
-1280 SGLDAYDSMID
+1280 
-1291 AINKGELNSVA
+1291 KP
-1302 DVKRVLDYLAS
+1302 
-1313 NEGSVKAELKKLNK
+1313 
-1327 KQLTKLVSGHV
+1327 
-1338 WGDTKKAELVDSAY
+1338 
-1352 RDMFTRFIFIGNE
+1352 
-1365 SSFISSTSYKL
+1365 
-1376 EDKISDAKKHVDS
+1376 
-1389 LTDQQVA
+1389 
-1396 EYSQEQKAKV
+1396 QEQKTVQANDTESPNSSENKKV
-1406 DEQKARFDQY
+1406 DDPVAADPEA
-1416 LDKIKNPQTLDDYK
+1416 N
-1430 AKIKAQG
+1430 
-1437 QGSLTTEQQA
+1437 EQQ
-1447 EYDKL
+1447 
-1452 IAQETIQTKNERPAE
+1452 
-1467 KQGLN
+1467 
-1472 SDGDVE
+1472 S
-1478 LGEPVEGV
+1478 
-1486 HGKTGEKIFNVNVIS
+1486 
-1501 RLGKDAFKEAAA
+1501 
-1513 FARSMGGGYYRGNF
+1513 
-1527 YFKSV
+1527 
-1532 EDAELFSGWV
+1532 
-1542 NGETVDTTEMQAKKS
+1542 TTNQA
-1557 EQRNAKNK
+1557 
-1565 DKLQALADRAQEQ
+1565 
-1578 ANEALN
+1578 
-1584 ADRKTNT
+1584 T
-1591 VKRLNESQA
+1591 VKQES
-1600 ATERAEKELALAKVM
+1600 
-1615 KEIPDSETIVIK
+1615 
-1627 GATQKVQ
+1627 
-1634 VELLDQLS
+1634 
-1642 RSLVHSAPDSQVD
+1642 
-1655 KDSNSKRTFKESI
+1655 
-1668 SNAEKAK
+1668 
-1675 HARMPLKTVRVFRL
+1675 
-1689 NELANDMLE
+1689 
-1698 TKGFVLLGRKL
+1698 
-1709 KSITK
+1709 
-1714 GKADQDYVDIFD
+1714 
-1726 SVIPKYID
+1726 
-1734 YINKHTS
+1734 
-1741 QYDMLRDEVAN
+1741 
-1752 YKRLERMGV
+1752 
-1761 SNEPTLRTALIEYMD
+1761 
-1776 LRDQSVKATP
+1776 
-1786 KSKLSK
+1786 
-1792 MEQELQRT
+1792 
-1800 VLGNRKAFNDFFP
+1800 
-1813 TPETIAADIADMADI
+1813 
-1828 EQGMRVLEP
+1828 
-1837 SAGNGLLADAA
+1837 
-1848 REQGANVDVVEM
+1848 
-1860 AGQLREI
+1860 
-1867 LQEKGYN
+1867 
-1874 LVGSDFLDVDASQDY
+1874 
-1889 DRIIMNPPFSN
+1889 
-1900 DQDIKHVEHAYKML
+1900 
-1914 KPGGKLIAITSSGAG
+1914 
-1929 ERSNKT
+1929 
-1935 NKEFKDWLDALDAEQ
+1935 
-1950 QPLPEGAFKSSLNPT
+1950 
-1965 GVNTKVIVIE
+1965 
-1975 KPGKPGEINGT
+1975 
-1986 AESSKPNNAGSEID
+1986 
-2000 QLGNELKAS
+2000 
-2009 LNNYS
+2009 
-2014 KRSALEKRILKLV
+2014 
-2027 DDVKAANGNWYLVQ
+2027 
-2041 KKLFD
+2041 
-2046 GEYES
+2046 
-2051 DIDAGIAEAKSVL
+2051 
-2064 SKTSKPESAKPKKQE
+2064 
-2079 TPQENI
+2079 I

-2100 SGFSEAIQDQQN
+2100 SGFSEAIQDQQS
-2112 TAELPLSK
+2112 TAELPLGK
-2120 AWPEPNYKELAEKG
+2120 AWPEPNYKELVDNGAS
-2134 VSAESIALMAAMRSE
+2134 VESVALMAAMRSE
-2149 IPPKPRVARKVSRW
+2149 VPAKPRLSYKVSRW

-2169 LKSFAADLMS
+2169 LKSFAADLMN
-2179 GDRDIATVMQRMR
+2179 GDRDVESVMQRMR

-2205 PSIAKADIDTLKSIA
+2205 PSIAKADLDTLKSVA
-2220 DYRISS
+2220 DYRINS
-2226 GSFSMFGG
+2226 GSFSIFGG
-2234 KKYSPSKVFYFIE
+2234 KTYSPSKVFYFIE

-2268 AKVIKAE
+2268 TKVIKAE
-2275 QADGSNATNGKK
+2275 QADSSSATSGKK

-2300 VYLGW
+2300 IYLGW
-2305 KGAAGVLKIKSF
+2305 KGASGVLKIKSF
-2317 DDLGAAREYLKNN
+2317 NDLSAAREYLKNN

-2343 TPSMRKPVND
+2343 TPSMRKPVNAE
-2353 DRIGPERYAENVT
+2353 RMGPERYAENVT
-2366 PDTFGEAFGFR
+2366 PDTFGETFGFR

-2402 DLAEALDIQP
+2402 DLAEALDLEP
-2412 KALSLNGQLG
+2412 KALSLNGKLG

-2427 RGKGGKEPAAAHYEP
+2427 RGKGGKNPAAAHYEP
-2442 DTVVINLTKKAGA
+2442 NSVVINLTKKAGS

-2469 FGKQKSKGEFIT
+2469 FGKQKTKGEFIT
-2481 DMPYSMPTDQI
+2481 ESPYSMSSDEI
-2492 RPEMADAFKHVRNA
+2492 RPEMASAFKHVKSA
-2506 IVQSGLP
+2506 IAQSGLP
-2513 ERSKQLD
+2513 ERSRELD
-2520 ARRSKAY
+2520 TRRSKAY
-2527 WATPIEMTARS
+2527 WATPVEMTARS

-2553 NDYLANVVSD
+2553 NDYLANVVGS
-2563 EAWSAAEALGFESS
+2563 EAWEAAESLGFESD
-2577 NTYPYPNKS
+2577 NTYPYPNKE
-2586 EQEQIN
+2586 EQEKIN
-2592 SAYQT
+2592 PAYQT
-2597 LFDTMESENTSEGIR
+2597 LFDTVESENTSEGIR
-2612 LFSKSKANKKAQGV
+2612 LFSKSKKPTSSKSIST
-2626 NAEQAQEI
+2626 EQAQRI
-2634 ANNFIKG
+2634 ADQFVKD
-2641 LNGANGITV
+2641 LKGANGITV
-2650 NILED
+2650 SILDD

-2675 YSEMSNTV
+2675 YSELSKTV
-2683 YVIAENIDSVADL
+2683 YIIAENINDLTDL

-2708 GLDTVIGKE
+2708 GLDTVIGAE
-2717 AKQEFI
+2717 AKQAFI

-2747 DMSDDVKAEEIF
+2747 DMSLDVKAEEIF

-2809 IVKGFKSQREPMVNN
+2809 IVKGFKAQREPMVSS
-2824 QTEMAYSQSDKK
+2824 QAEMTYSQSDKK
-2836 FSRTAD
+2836 FSRTVD
-2842 SDTRTAKEKLGLE
+2842 NDTRTAKEKLGLE

-2860 TIADRAKEKVNE
+2860 TIADRAKAKVDE

-2922 LADVLHGVFNYGAPA
+2922 LADVLHGVFNYGAPV
-2937 WRDGI
+2937 WKDGI

-3020 LDVAQVAGLLSEEQ
+3020 LDVAQGAGLLSKEQ
-3034 RSSFDEEY
+3034 RASFDEEY

-3055 ELDDIKRMIVEP
+3055 EMDDIKRMIVEP

-3108 LKNKAMQEVTD
+3108 LKNKAMQEVVN
-3119 NLDGTDYMQA
+3119 NLDGTDYMTH
-3129 ETSEEIASLS
+3129 EKSEEAKNRT
-3139 QQELNKLHRV
+3139 QEQLNNDGKVRV
-3149 KVMRNGKAQAY
+3149 MVNGKPQAY
-3160 MVSDPAL
+3160 LVSDPAL

-3264 EAGAQQIRR
+3264 EAAAQQTRR

-3287 YLDTIVNS
+3287 YLDTIVNN

-3329 RQAAYESKDLM
+3329 RQAAYESKDVM

-3392 MKGIKVAGFSLALA
+3392 MKGIKVAGFSLAIA

-3618 KRAMEEGD
+3618 KRAMELGD

>member
-15 FTPTVTP
+15 FTPTVEP
-22 VEQPSSQGRIG
+22 VTKQNSQGLFG
-33 DTIDSLQSGGLSA
+33 DAVDTFQSNIFTS
-46 LGGMFDFIGA
+46 LGGVFDFVGA
-56 QGLAQSLYSSSNDQQ
+56 DGLAKSMRDNSEEQYAEVSQQ
-71 AQMSERGRE
+71 GKDALAKEFVSEDERGN
-80 ALGQQFIQEDKQG
+80 IT
-93 NFELG
+93 LG

-110 MANVAGQFAGTAVPG
+110 MASVAGQFAGTAIPG

-192 HASQPELSNV
+192 HANQPELSNV

-265 GGSTEAVQAGVQQLG
+265 EGSTEAVQAGVQQLG
-280 INQALQKV
+280 VNQALQPI

-309 GFGAAAGGIGGLLN
+309 GFGAAAGGIGGLVN
-323 RNPQTGEIEPPAN
+323 RQPREQTPQTE
-336 AGTESNPT
+336 PT
-344 APNDPV
+344 AEPAPQPAVNPV
-350 TEQMKASNPDL
+350 TEQMKASNPNL

-372 TNVKNDVDNLDIPTA
+372 TNVKNEVDNLDIPTA
-387 ARQAGFNTNAGA
+387 ARQAGFDTNAGA

-410 QESLQGMRNQTIADM
+410 QESIQSMRNQSIADM
-425 VNDAVNNIGPT
+425 INDAINNIGPT
-436 PDDRFSPIKF
+436 PDDRFSPIKYQ
-446 THEGELIQG
+446 HVGELLSPEQS
-455 GTPGSELGPFSPPAP
+455 TELQPAP
-470 QLGSAVID
+470 RQNAQIGNGFID
-478 GELAPEQSL
+478 GEMVPEQGL
-487 LPSTWQT
+487 LPTQQQT
-494 RHRKNKEQFNA
+494 QNRQAFERVQSEFNN
-505 QPAQLENKDI
+505 QPAQIESKDI
-515 IFGTDNRPQQQA
+515 IFGEDGRPRQRA
-527 AQRVKQAGKDSQN
+527 AERVKQAGKSAQN
-540 LLPQKDIIFAGDQSG
+540 LLPQKDIIFAGNESG

-566 SQKEARNSKLARQA
+566 SMKEARNSKLAREA

-595 YGWTIKDSSPRSGPI
+595 YGWMVNSNNQESAPI
-610 LGADLGAENQQA
+610 SAPITETNAQ
-622 DANLTDKGSMP
+622 
-633 QQSESIE
+633 
-640 KPTANLA
+640 PTANLA
-647 QPKGKRSTTFTPTGK
+647 GDPIDSEWTAFSEQSETKNIPRAEMP
-662 QIETEFTIF
+662 QIKAENRGAMVNFMN
-671 DANDQNLITS
+671 A
-681 NDSAGNSNPNYPQH
+681 
-695 LQPRDRTRVSSL
+695 RDISHEQDEVPASSL
-707 AQISEIVNKMEPSR
+707 KPTQ
-721 LGDSQETDRGAPIV
+721 QEFSPAKV
-735 KSGVVESGN
+735 K
-744 GRVLA
+744 
-749 IRQAYKNGKAEK
+749 K
-761 YKQFLIDNAE
+761 
-771 QFGLN
+771 
-776 KQDIEAMEA
+776 AMEFEGGNRS
-785 PILTRERLTELTKD
+785 IL
-799 ELINFTVDSNRQ
+799 V
-811 AGIERSPAEL
+811 
-821 ALTDAS
+821 
-827 LFTDDELKLLNVPEN
+827 
-842 GNILSSDNKAFLNS
+842 SSDNYVLDGHHQWLAAREKGEPVKVIRLNAPIEQLVPLAKEMPSTETQDNAGNLTATGNEETATTGKLNS
-856 FANKLGNNEA
+856 
-866 AKYRQSDGTWNSQ
+866 
-879 FAARVNNAI
+879 
-888 FAKAYDSPDLI
+888 
-899 SASSEATTKES
+899 
-910 ANLINALVNG
+910 
-920 ASKVAALKGPSDGT
+920 
-934 SVNNAFGQELAE
+934 
-946 TVSGA
+946 
-951 ANMIIKSRRDNLS
+951 
-964 IDDMISQQDAFTDRD
+964 
-979 EEAEALA
+979 
-986 KLLSK
+986 
-991 NIRSAKKMSAII
+991 
-1003 NSIAD
+1003 
-1008 DINTALMNAEQAD
+1008 
-1021 IFTGETQPLPS
+1021 
-1032 MSEVLNNAEQQFTQA
+1032 
-1047 KTNTSGNVGDRSATE
+1047 
-1062 AQQPSQAQGMEPD
+1062 
-1075 VSQGSRS
+1075 
-1082 GGENAGVTLSNPEAA
+1082 
-1097 EPDATTYPT
+1097 
-1106 VDNVSEAHVQLSGK
+1106 
-1120 RAASGQGAV
+1120 
-1129 ARQAADV
+1129 
-1136 AWNIRTDM
+1136 
-1144 LMGESYQDALAKQEA
+1144 
-1159 RDSFGTM
+1159 
-1166 VFKDVL
+1166 
-1172 EQLRPEATEQSN
+1172 
-1184 NPEIP
+1184 
-1189 DSSTKPKKRKVYGW
+1189 
-1203 DRVELSKNYTAKELD
+1203 
-1218 EWIKELSNDPDN
+1218 
-1230 QVKDGIYQLDTKTR
+1230 
-1244 KKIDALS
+1244 
-1251 WAIYYI
+1251 
-1257 QKEDSGKGQ
+1257 DSGKQ
-1266 SNTSQAPVKQAPIE
+1266 S
-1280 SGLDAYDSMID
+1280 
-1291 AINKGELNSVA
+1291 
-1302 DVKRVLDYLAS
+1302 
-1313 NEGSVKAELKKLNK
+1313 
-1327 KQLTKLVSGHV
+1327 
-1338 WGDTKKAELVDSAY
+1338 
-1352 RDMFTRFIFIGNE
+1352 
-1365 SSFISSTSYKL
+1365 
-1376 EDKISDAKKHVDS
+1376 
-1389 LTDQQVA
+1389 
-1396 EYSQEQKAKV
+1396 EQKAVETAETGKLI
-1406 DEQKARFDQY
+1406 EQEPA
-1416 LDKIKNPQTLDDYK
+1416 
-1430 AKIKAQG
+1430 
-1437 QGSLTTEQQA
+1437 TTEQQA
-1447 EYDKL
+1447 ELPPILKTTKRKWLQSEAKKLGIKKGSPGYDAAVAKIEESYEPAIDKALAESSFETYQEFNSDTPESINRQAYNELRKEFGYDK
-1452 IAQETIQTKNERPAE
+1452 AP
-1467 KQGLN
+1467 
-1472 SDGDVE
+1472 
-1478 LGEPVEGV
+1478 PP
-1486 HGKTGEKIFNVNVIS
+1486 
-1501 RLGKDAFKEAAA
+1501 DAIKP
-1513 FARSMGGGYYRGNF
+1513 N
-1527 YFKSV
+1527 
-1532 EDAELFSGWV
+1532 EDAEPPKSGFSLP
-1542 NGETVDTTEMQAKKS
+1542 ET
-1557 EQRNAKNK
+1557 
-1565 DKLQALADRAQEQ
+1565 
-1578 ANEALN
+1578 LN
-1584 ADRKTNT
+1584 ADGMTADEIEAVINKT
-1591 VKRLNESQA
+1591 K
-1600 ATERAEKELALAKVM
+1600 
-1615 KEIPDSETIVIK
+1615 
-1627 GATQKVQ
+1627 
-1634 VELLDQLS
+1634 
-1642 RSLVHSAPDSQVD
+1642 
-1655 KDSNSKRTFKESI
+1655 
-1668 SNAEKAK
+1668 
-1675 HARMPLKTVRVFRL
+1675 
-1689 NELANDMLE
+1689 NELANTKTEDWGNLRGQGKRTGGMVMGGMRDSSLQGEKSYLNPIGKLE
-1698 TKGFVLLGRKL
+1698 DVNKADYDDAIATFNDNSMA
-1709 KSITK
+1709 KSAY
-1714 GKADQDYVDIFD
+1714 GKARSAGFD
-1726 SVIPKYID
+1726 HD
-1734 YINKHTS
+1734 TS
-1741 QYDMLRDEVAN
+1741 LR
-1752 YKRLERMGV
+1752 YG
-1761 SNEPTLRTALIEYMD
+1761 
-1776 LRDQSVKATP
+1776 
-1786 KSKLSK
+1786 LSK
-1792 MEQELQRT
+1792 
-1800 VLGNRKAFNDFFP
+1800 V
-1813 TPETIAADIADMADI
+1813 ADI
-1828 EQGMRVLEP
+1828 GMTFSE
-1837 SAGNGLLADAA
+1837 LLKVAKQKDKVS
-1848 REQGANVDVVEM
+1848 EKPAN
-1860 AGQLREI
+1860 
-1867 LQEKGYN
+1867 N
-1874 LVGSDFLDVDASQDY
+1874 
-1889 DRIIMNPPFSN
+1889 
-1900 DQDIKHVEHAYKML
+1900 
-1914 KPGGKLIAITSSGAG
+1914 
-1929 ERSNKT
+1929 
-1935 NKEFKDWLDALDAEQ
+1935 
-1950 QPLPEGAFKSSLNPT
+1950 KSSTNQAT
-1965 GVNTKVIVIE
+1965 
-1975 KPGKPGEINGT
+1975 
-1986 AESSKPNNAGSEID
+1986 
-2000 QLGNELKAS
+2000 
-2009 LNNYS
+2009 
-2014 KRSALEKRILKLV
+2014 
-2027 DDVKAANGNWYLVQ
+2027 VK
-2041 KKLFD
+2041 
-2046 GEYES
+2046 
-2051 DIDAGIAEAKSVL
+2051 
-2064 SKTSKPESAKPKKQE
+2064 
-2079 TPQENI
+2079 QENI
-2085 NDFGEK
+2085 DDFGEK

-2100 SGFSEAIQDQQN
+2100 SGFSEAIQDQQS
-2112 TAELPLSK
+2112 TAELPLGK
-2120 AWPEPNYKELAEKG
+2120 AWPEPNYKELVDNGAS
-2134 VSAESIALMAAMRSE
+2134 VESVALMAAMRSE
-2149 IPPKPRVARKVSRW
+2149 VPAKPRLSYKASRW

-2169 LKSFAADLMS
+2169 LKSFAADLMN
-2179 GDRDIATVMQRMR
+2179 GDRDVESVMQRMR

-2205 PSIAKADIDTLKSIA
+2205 PSIAKADLDTLKSVA
-2220 DYRISS
+2220 DYRINS
-2226 GSFSMFGG
+2226 GSFSIFGG
-2234 KKYSPSKVFYFIE
+2234 KTYSPSKVFYFIE

-2268 AKVIKAE
+2268 TKVIKAD
-2275 QADGSNATNGKK
+2275 QADSASATSGKK

-2300 VYLGW
+2300 IYLGW
-2305 KGAAGVLKIKSF
+2305 KGASGVLKIKSF
-2317 DDLGAAREYLKNN
+2317 NDLSAAREYLKNN

-2343 TPSMRKPVND
+2343 TPSMRKPVNAE
-2353 DRIGPERYAENVT
+2353 RMGPERYAENVT
-2366 PDTFGEAFGFR
+2366 PDTFGETFGFR

-2402 DLAEALDIQP
+2402 DLAEALDLEP
-2412 KALSLNGQLG
+2412 KALSLNGKLG

-2427 RGKGGKEPAAAHYEP
+2427 RGKGGKNPAAAHYEP
-2442 DTVVINLTKKAGA
+2442 NSVVINLTKKAGS

-2469 FGKQKSKGEFIT
+2469 FGKQKTKGEFIT
-2481 DMPYSMPTDQI
+2481 ESPYSMSSDEI
-2492 RPEMADAFKHVRNA
+2492 RPEMASAFKHVKSA
-2506 IVQSGLP
+2506 IAQSGLP
-2513 ERSKQLD
+2513 ERSRELD
-2520 ARRSKAY
+2520 TRRSKAY

-2563 EAWSAAEALGFESS
+2563 EAWTAAESLGFESD
-2577 NTYPYPNKS
+2577 NTYPYPNKE
-2586 EQEQIN
+2586 EQEKIN
-2592 SAYQT
+2592 PAYQT
-2597 LFDTMESENTSEGIR
+2597 LFDTVESENTSEGIR
-2612 LFSKSKANKKAQGV
+2612 LFSKSKKPASSKSIST
-2626 NAEQAQEI
+2626 EQAQRI
-2634 ANNFIKG
+2634 ADQFVKD
-2641 LNGANGITV
+2641 LKGANGITV
-2650 NILED
+2650 SILDD

-2675 YSEMSNTV
+2675 YSELSKTV
-2683 YVIAENIDSVADL
+2683 YIIAENINDLTDL

-2708 GLDTVIGKE
+2708 GLDTVIGAE
-2717 AKQEFI
+2717 AKQAFI

-2747 DMSDDVKAEEIF
+2747 DMSLDVKAEEIF

-2799 LTAMREMLES
+2799 LTAMRDMLES
-2809 IVKGFKSQREPMVNN
+2809 IVKGFKAQREPMVSS
-2824 QTEMAYSQSDKK
+2824 QAEMTYSQSDKK

-2842 SDTRTAKEKLGLE
+2842 NDTRTAKQKLGLE
-2855 EQARE
+2855 EQVRE
-2860 TIADRAKEKVNE
+2860 TIADRAKAKTNE

-2883 QRLNEGIFDG
+2883 QRLNEGVFDG

-2906 TDPNK
+2906 TDPNR

-2922 LADVLHGVFNYGAPA
+2922 LADVLHGVFNYGAPV

-2961 DLNNWLAWMGANRAE
+2961 DLNNWLAWMGAKRAE

-3020 LDVAQVAGLLSEEQ
+3020 LDVAQGAGLLSEEQ
-3034 RSSFDEEY
+3034 RASFDEEY

-3055 ELDDIKRMIVEP
+3055 EMDDIKRMIVEP

-3264 EAGAQQIRR
+3264 EAAAQQTRR

-3278 GLTTNEIDG
+3278 GLTTNEIDD
-3287 YLDTIVNS
+3287 YLDTVVNS

-3329 RQAAYESKDLM
+3329 RQAAYEAKDLM

-3425 NWHFFAG
+3425 NWHIFAG

-3476 INTLALNPI
+3476 FNTLALNPI

-3573 TADTPVSRYPVIKA
+3573 TADTPASRYPVIKA

>member
-15 FTPTVTP
+15 FTPTVEP
-22 VEQPSSQGRIG
+22 VTKQNSQGLFG
-33 DTIDSLQSGGLSA
+33 DAVDTFQSNIFTS
-46 LGGMFDFIGA
+46 LGGVFDFVGA
-56 QGLAQSLYSSSNDQQ
+56 DGLAKSMRENSEEQYAEVSQQ
-71 AQMSERGRE
+71 GKDALAKEFVSEDERGN
-80 ALGQQFIQEDKQG
+80 IT
-93 NFELG
+93 LG

-110 MANVAGQFAGTAVPG
+110 MASVAGQFAGTAIPG

-192 HASQPELSNV
+192 HANQPELSNV

-265 GGSTEAVQAGVQQLG
+265 EGSTEAVQAGVQQLG
-280 INQALQKV
+280 VNQALQPI
-288 DNRDEMQGVVAAGL
+288 DNRDEMQGVIAAGL

-309 GFGAAAGGIGGLLN
+309 GFGAAAGGVGGLVN
-323 RNPQTGEIEPPAN
+323 RQPRQQTPQTEPTVEPAPQS
-336 AGTESNPT
+336 AV
-344 APNDPV
+344 DPV
-350 TEQMKASNPDL
+350 TEQMKASNPNL

-372 TNVKNDVDNLDIPTA
+372 TNVKNEVDNLDIPTA
-387 ARQAGFNTNAGA
+387 ARQAGFDTNAGA

-410 QESLQGMRNQTIADM
+410 QESIQSMRNQSIADM
-425 VNDAVNNIGPT
+425 INDAINNIGPT
-436 PDDRFSPIKF
+436 PDDRFSPIKYQ
-446 THEGELIQG
+446 HVGELLSPEQS
-455 GTPGSELGPFSPPAP
+455 TELQPAP
-470 QLGSAVID
+470 RKNAQIDSGFID
-478 GELAPEQSL
+478 GEIVPEQGL
-487 LPSTWQT
+487 LPTQQQT
-494 RHRKNKEQFNA
+494 QNRQAFERVQSEFNN
-505 QPAQLENKDI
+505 QPAQLESKDI
-515 IFGTDNRPQQQA
+515 IFGEDGRPRQQA
-527 AQRVKQAGKDSQN
+527 AERVKQAGKSAQN
-540 LLPQKDIIFAGDQSG
+540 LLPQKDIIFAGNESG

-566 SQKEARNSKLARQA
+566 SMKEARNSKLARQA

-595 YGWTIKDSSPRSGPI
+595 YGWMVNSNNQESAPI
-610 LGADLGAENQQA
+610 SAPITETNAQ
-622 DANLTDKGSMP
+622 
-633 QQSESIE
+633 
-640 KPTANLA
+640 PTANLA
-647 QPKGKRSTTFTPTGK
+647 GDPIDSEWTAFSEQSETKNIPRAEMP
-662 QIETEFTIF
+662 QIKAENRGAMVNFMN
-671 DANDQNLITS
+671 A
-681 NDSAGNSNPNYPQH
+681 
-695 LQPRDRTRVSSL
+695 RDISHEQDEVPASSL
-707 AQISEIVNKMEPSR
+707 KPTQ
-721 LGDSQETDRGAPIV
+721 QEFSPAKV
-735 KSGVVESGN
+735 K
-744 GRVLA
+744 
-749 IRQAYKNGKAEK
+749 K
-761 YKQFLIDNAE
+761 
-771 QFGLN
+771 
-776 KQDIEAMEA
+776 AMEFEGGNRS
-785 PILTRERLTELTKD
+785 IL
-799 ELINFTVDSNRQ
+799 V
-811 AGIERSPAEL
+811 
-821 ALTDAS
+821 
-827 LFTDDELKLLNVPEN
+827 
-842 GNILSSDNKAFLNS
+842 SSDNYVL
-856 FANKLGNNEA
+856 
-866 AKYRQSDGTWNSQ
+866 DGHHQWL
-879 FAARVNNAI
+879 AAREKGEPVKVIRLNAPI
-888 FAKAYDSPDLI
+888 EQLVPLAKEMPSTETQDSNGTDSP
-899 SASSEATTKES
+899 
-910 ANLINALVNG
+910 
-920 ASKVAALKGPSDGT
+920 
-934 SVNNAFGQELAE
+934 
-946 TVSGA
+946 
-951 ANMIIKSRRDNLS
+951 
-964 IDDMISQQDAFTDRD
+964 
-979 EEAEALA
+979 
-986 KLLSK
+986 
-991 NIRSAKKMSAII
+991 
-1003 NSIAD
+1003 
-1008 DINTALMNAEQAD
+1008 
-1021 IFTGETQPLPS
+1021 
-1032 MSEVLNNAEQQFTQA
+1032 
-1047 KTNTSGNVGDRSATE
+1047 
-1062 AQQPSQAQGMEPD
+1062 
-1075 VSQGSRS
+1075 
-1082 GGENAGVTLSNPEAA
+1082 
-1097 EPDATTYPT
+1097 
-1106 VDNVSEAHVQLSGK
+1106 
-1120 RAASGQGAV
+1120 AV
-1129 ARQAADV
+1129 
-1136 AWNIRTDM
+1136 
-1144 LMGESYQDALAKQEA
+1144 
-1159 RDSFGTM
+1159 
-1166 VFKDVL
+1166 
-1172 EQLRPEATEQSN
+1172 TEQ
-1184 NPEIP
+1184 
-1189 DSSTKPKKRKVYGW
+1189 KPVKRKVFNW
-1203 DRVELSKNYTAKELD
+1203 DSVELSKNYTANELD
-1218 EWIKELSNDPDN
+1218 QWIKELAADPEN
-1230 QVKDGIYQLDTKTR
+1230 KNLAGGIDLYDKPTM
-1244 KKIDALS
+1244 KKIDKLS
-1251 WAIYYI
+1251 SAVMFL
-1257 QKEDSGKGQ
+1257 QQQGKENNNISEVEANRIKQEEAKKRAENKKTRLSDIISKVSDQTLTDADKVTATTEPEANEQQ
-1266 SNTSQAPVKQAPIE
+1266 STTNQATAKQSPIE
-1280 SGLDAYDSMID
+1280 SGLQAYDQMAD
-1291 AINKGELNSVA
+1291 AISNGTLNKVSQ
-1302 DVKRVLDYLAS
+1302 VKRVLDYLAD
-1313 NEGSVKAELKKLNK
+1313 NQDSVKAELNKLNK
-1327 KQLTKLVSGHV
+1327 KQLTRMVNGHV
-1338 WGDTKKAELVDSAY
+1338 WSDTKKAELVNSAY
-1352 RDMFTRFIFIGNE
+1352 RDMFSRFMFIGNQ
-1365 SSFISSTSYKL
+1365 SSFVSSSSYKL
-1376 EDKISDAKKHVDS
+1376 EDKISDAKKHVES

-1396 EYSQEQKAKV
+1396 EYSKEQKAKI
-1406 DEQKARFDQY
+1406 DAQKERLDQY
-1416 LDKIKNPQTLDDYK
+1416 LDKLKNPQTLDDYK

-1437 QGSLTTEQQA
+1437 QDSLTTEQQA

-1452 IAQETIQTKNERPAE
+1452 IAGETIASKNERPTE
-1467 KQGLN
+1467 KEGLKTG
-1472 SDGDVE
+1472 GDVE
-1478 LGEPVEGV
+1478 LGEPIEGV
-1486 HGKTGEKIFNVNVIS
+1486 HGKTGDKIFNVQVIS
-1501 RLGKDAFKEAAA
+1501 RLGKDAFKEAAN
-1513 FARSMGGGYYRGNF
+1513 FARSMGGGYYKGNF
-1527 YFKSV
+1527 YFKSI

-1542 NGETVDTTEMQAKKS
+1542 NGESVDTTANQEAKAAQRQTKTASRLKEMA
-1557 EQRNAKNK
+1557 ERVEE
-1565 DKLQALADRAQEQ
+1565 R

-1591 VKRLNESQA
+1591 IKRIGES
-1600 ATERAEKELALAKVM
+1600 ERAISNAEKELQIASILRD
-1615 KEIPDSETIVIK
+1615 IPSSNTVVIK
-1627 GATQKVQ
+1627 NATQKVQ
-1634 VELLDQLS
+1634 VELLDLLS
-1642 RSLVHSAPDSQVD
+1642 RSLVNAAPESQVN
-1655 KDSNSKRTFKESI
+1655 KDGNSRRTFKDNI
-1668 SNAEKAK
+1668 TNAEKAK
-1675 HARMPLKTVRVFRL
+1675 HARMPLKSARAARL
-1689 NELANDMLE
+1689 NELADQMLDK
-1698 TKGFVLLGRKL
+1698 KGFIILGRKM
-1709 KSITK
+1709 KSLTK
-1714 GKADQDYVDIFD
+1714 GKRDQDYITIND
-1726 SVIPKYID
+1726 STTPKFIEF
-1734 YINKHTS
+1734 IEKHAS
-1741 QYDMLRDEVAN
+1741 QYDMIRDEAAR
-1752 YKRLERMGV
+1752 YKRLERMGIT
-1761 SNEPTLRTALIEYMD
+1761 NEPTLRTALIEYME
-1776 LRDQSVKATP
+1776 L
-1786 KSKLSK
+1786 KSKSEKTNTPNKLNK
-1792 MEQELQRT
+1792 LEQQLKRT
-1800 VLGNRKAFNDFFP
+1800 MIGNRNAFNDFFP
-1813 TPETIAADIADMADI
+1813 TPENMASEIASMADI
-1828 EQGMRVLEP
+1828 QPGMRVLEP

-1848 REQGANVDVVEM
+1848 REQGASVDVVEM
-1860 AGQLREI
+1860 GGQLREI

-1874 LVGSDFLDVDASQDY
+1874 LVGSDFLEFTPKADY
-1889 DRIIMNPPFSN
+1889 DRIVMNPPFSN
-1900 DQDIKHVEHAYKML
+1900 DQDIAHVEHAYKML
-1914 KPGGKLIAITSSGAG
+1914 KPGGKLVAITSGMAG
-1929 ERSNKT
+1929 DRSNKA
-1935 NKEFKDWLDALDAEQ
+1935 NKSFKEWVDSLDAEQ
-1950 QPLPEGAFKSSLNPT
+1950 QALPEGAFKSSLNPT
-1965 GVNTKVIVIE
+1965 NVNTKAIVIE
-1975 KPGKPGEINGT
+1975 KPSDAP
-1986 AESSKPNNAGSEID
+1986 A
-2000 QLGNELKAS
+2000 
-2009 LNNYS
+2009 
-2014 KRSALEKRILKLV
+2014 
-2027 DDVKAANGNWYLVQ
+2027 VQ
-2041 KKLFD
+2041 VA
-2046 GEYES
+2046 S
-2051 DIDAGIAEAKSVL
+2051 DIK
-2064 SKTSKPESAKPKKQE
+2064 
-2079 TPQENI
+2079 
-2085 NDFGEK
+2085 
-2091 LGGARKDVW
+2091 
-2100 SGFSEAIQDQQN
+2100 
-2112 TAELPLSK
+2112 
-2120 AWPEPNYKELAEKG
+2120 
-2134 VSAESIALMAAMRSE
+2134 
-2149 IPPKPRVARKVSRW
+2149 
-2163 AEKVNT
+2163 
-2169 LKSFAADLMS
+2169 
-2179 GDRDIATVMQRMR
+2179 
-2192 NHSSKLAA
+2192 
-2200 IVDAI
+2200 
-2205 PSIAKADIDTLKSIA
+2205 
-2220 DYRISS
+2220 
-2226 GSFSMFGG
+2226 
-2234 KKYSPSKVFYFIE
+2234 
-2247 RNGRPVYD
+2247 
-2255 GASETLSDVQALL
+2255 
-2268 AKVIKAE
+2268 
-2275 QADGSNATNGKK
+2275 
-2287 SKISVYRDRYTKD
+2287 
-2300 VYLGW
+2300 
-2305 KGAAGVLKIKSF
+2305 
-2317 DDLGAAREYLKNN
+2317 
-2330 RDEVEQTLQKMKE
+2330 
-2343 TPSMRKPVND
+2343 
-2353 DRIGPERYAENVT
+2353 
-2366 PDTFGEAFGFR
+2366 
-2377 GVEFGNWVEQAKRQ
+2377 
-2391 KDLNQAYDGLM
+2391 
-2402 DLAEALDIQP
+2402 
-2412 KALSLNGQLG
+2412 
-2422 LAFGA
+2422 
-2427 RGKGGKEPAAAHYEP
+2427 
-2442 DTVVINLTKKAGA
+2442 
-2455 GSLAH
+2455 
-2460 EWWHALDNY
+2460 
-2469 FGKQKSKGEFIT
+2469 
-2481 DMPYSMPTDQI
+2481 
-2492 RPEMADAFKHVRNA
+2492 
-2506 IVQSGLP
+2506 
-2513 ERSKQLD
+2513 
-2520 ARRSKAY
+2520 
-2527 WATPIEMTARS
+2527 
-2538 FETYIIDKLNQQGIT
+2538 
-2553 NDYLANVVSD
+2553 
-2563 EAWSAAEALGFESS
+2563 
-2577 NTYPYPNKS
+2577 
-2586 EQEQIN
+2586 
-2592 SAYQT
+2592 
-2597 LFDTMESENTSEGIR
+2597 
-2612 LFSKSKANKKAQGV
+2612 FSKSKVKQNAKGV
-2626 NAEQAQEI
+2626 NAEQAQNI
-2634 ANNFIKG
+2634 ADDFIKS
-2641 LNGANGITV
+2641 LNGANGIKV
-2650 NILED
+2650 RILA
-2655 TATAEKLWRMSL
+2655 TTAEAEKMWRMSL

-2683 YVIAENIDSVADL
+2683 YVIAENIDSETDL

-2708 GLDTVIGKE
+2708 GLDTVIGAE
-2717 AKQEFI
+2717 AKQAFI

-2736 QYWKDANNDYW
+2736 KYWKDANKDYW
-2747 DMSDDVKAEEIF
+2747 YMSLDVKAEEIF

-2809 IVKGFKSQREPMVNN
+2809 IVKGFKAQREPMVNN
-2824 QTEMAYSQSDKK
+2824 QAEMAYSQSDKK

-2842 SDTRTAKEKLGLE
+2842 NDTRTAKEKLGLE

-2860 TIADRAKEKVNE
+2860 TIADRAKAKTNE
-2872 TVDTLKSSSFW
+2872 TVNTLKSSSFW
-2883 QRLNEGIFDG
+2883 QRLNEGVFDG

-2906 TDPNK
+2906 TDPNR

-2922 LADVLHGVFNYGAPA
+2922 LADVLHGVFNYGAPV

-2961 DLNNWLAWMGANRAE
+2961 DLNNWLAWMGAKRAE

-3020 LDVAQVAGLLSEEQ
+3020 LDVAQGAGLLSEEQ
-3034 RSSFDEEY
+3034 RASFDEEY
-3042 YVPFFRDMGETDA
+3042 YVPFYRDMGETDA

-3264 EAGAQQIRR
+3264 EAAAQQTRR

-3287 YLDTIVNS
+3287 YLDTVINS

-3313 NRLSTYEAAL
+3313 NRLSTYQAAL

-3425 NWHFFAG
+3425 NWHIFAG

-3476 INTLALNPI
+3476 FNTLALNPI

-3635 GAGDKLRSRI
+3635 GEGDKLRSRI

>member
-1 MAKNYFADEPMPTL
+1 MAKDYFAYLKARPL
-15 FTPTVTP
+15 YTPT
-22 VEQPSSQGRIG
+22 EQVSQQEASQQGRIG
-33 DTIDSLQSGGLSA
+33 DLVDAGQAGLFSA
-46 LGGMFDFIGA
+46 LGGMFDFVGA
-56 QGLAQSLYSSSNDQQ
+56 ESLASSMYKNSDEQYT
-71 AQMSERGRE
+71 QMSERGRE
-80 ALGQQFIQEDKQG
+80 ALSKSFVEEDDQG
-93 NFELG
+93 NVTLG
-98 EGATDLDTWLLT
+98 DGATDLDTWLLT

-125 AGAAGLAGK
+125 AGWASGAAKL
-134 AASLGAKGKNI
+134 ASLGAKGKNI

-178 LAESPLFGDVFRGV
+178 LADSPLFGDVLRGV
-192 HASQPELSNV
+192 HANQPELSNV

-217 QEVRTDPKVLI
+217 QEVRTDPKVLL

-265 GGSTEAVQAGVQQLG
+265 EGSTEAVQAGVQQLG
-280 INQALQKV
+280 ANKALQPI

-309 GFGAAAGGIGGLLN
+309 GFGAAAGGIGGLVN
-323 RNPQTGEIEPPAN
+323 RQPKQQTPQTE
-336 AGTESNPT
+336 PT
-344 APNDPV
+344 AEPAPQPSADPV
-350 TEQMKASNPDL
+350 TEQMKASNPNL

-372 TNVKNDVDNLDIPTA
+372 TNVKNEVDNLDIPTA
-387 ARQAGFNTNAGA
+387 ARQAGFDTNAGA

-410 QESLQGMRNQTIADM
+410 QESIQSMRNQSIADM
-425 VNDAVNNIGPT
+425 VNDAINNIGPT
-436 PDDRFSPIKF
+436 PDDRFSPIKYQ
-446 THEGELIQG
+446 HVGEL
-455 GTPGSELGPFSPPAP
+455 LSPEQSTDLQPAP
-470 QLGSAVID
+470 RKNAQIDSGFID
-478 GELAPEQSL
+478 GEMVPEQGL
-487 LPSTWQT
+487 LPTQQQT
-494 RHRKNKEQFNA
+494 QNRQAFERVQSEFNN
-505 QPAQLENKDI
+505 QPAQIESKDI
-515 IFGTDNRPQQQA
+515 IFGEDGRPRQRA
-527 AQRVKQAGKDSQN
+527 AERVKQAGKNAQN
-540 LLPQKDIIFAGDQSG
+540 LLPQKDIIFAGNESG

-566 SQKEARNSKLARQA
+566 SMKEARNSKLARQA

-595 YGWTIKDSSPRSGPI
+595 YGWKVNEPAT
-610 LGADLGAENQQA
+610 
-622 DANLTDKGSMP
+622 LTDEGAIP
-633 QQSESIE
+633 QSTERNIESNAQ
-640 KPTANLA
+640 PTANLA
-647 QPKGKRSTTFTPTGK
+647 GDPINGEWTAFNEQSETKNIPRAEMPQIKAENRGAMVNFMNARDISHEQDEVPASSLKPTQQEFSPAKVKKAMEFEGGNRSILVSSDNYVLDGHHQWLAAREKGEPVKVIRLNAPIEQLVPLAKEMPSTETQDNAGNLTSTGNEETTTTGK
-662 QIETEFTIF
+662 LNSDSGKQSEQKAVKTAETGKLIEQEPAANEQANQLPSILKTTKRKWLQSEAKKLGLKKGSPGYDAAIAKIEESYEPAIDKALAESSFETYQEF
-671 DANDQNLITS
+671 
-681 NDSAGNSNPNYPQH
+681 NSDTP
-695 LQPRDRTRVSSL
+695 
-707 AQISEIVNKMEPSR
+707 
-721 LGDSQETDRGAPIV
+721 
-735 KSGVVESGN
+735 ESIN
-744 GRVLA
+744 
-749 IRQAYKNGKAEK
+749 RQAYSELRKE
-761 YKQFLIDNAE
+761 
-771 QFGLN
+771 FGLDD
-776 KQDIEAMEA
+776 QPIEKPQEQKTVQAND
-785 PILTRERLTELTKD
+785 TE
-799 ELINFTVDSNRQ
+799 
-811 AGIERSPAEL
+811 SP
-821 ALTDAS
+821 
-827 LFTDDELKLLNVPEN
+827 N
-842 GNILSSDNKAFLNS
+842 
-856 FANKLGNNEA
+856 
-866 AKYRQSDGTWNSQ
+866 
-879 FAARVNNAI
+879 
-888 FAKAYDSPDLI
+888 
-899 SASSEATTKES
+899 SSENK
-910 ANLINALVNG
+910 
-920 ASKVAALKGPSDGT
+920 KV
-934 SVNNAFGQELAE
+934 
-946 TVSGA
+946 
-951 ANMIIKSRRDNLS
+951 
-964 IDDMISQQDAFTDRD
+964 DD
-979 EEAEALA
+979 
-986 KLLSK
+986 
-991 NIRSAKKMSAII
+991 
-1003 NSIAD
+1003 
-1008 DINTALMNAEQAD
+1008 
-1021 IFTGETQPLPS
+1021 P
-1032 MSEVLNNAEQQFTQA
+1032 V
-1047 KTNTSGNVGDRSATE
+1047 
-1062 AQQPSQAQGMEPD
+1062 
-1075 VSQGSRS
+1075 
-1082 GGENAGVTLSNPEAA
+1082 AA
-1097 EPDATTYPT
+1097 EPEANEQQSTTNQAT
-1106 VDNVSEAHVQLSGK
+1106 
-1120 RAASGQGAV
+1120 
-1129 ARQAADV
+1129 
-1136 AWNIRTDM
+1136 
-1144 LMGESYQDALAKQEA
+1144 AKQE
-1159 RDSFGTM
+1159 S
-1166 VFKDVL
+1166 
-1172 EQLRPEATEQSN
+1172 
-1184 NPEIP
+1184 
-1189 DSSTKPKKRKVYGW
+1189 
-1203 DRVELSKNYTAKELD
+1203 
-1218 EWIKELSNDPDN
+1218 
-1230 QVKDGIYQLDTKTR
+1230 
-1244 KKIDALS
+1244 
-1251 WAIYYI
+1251 
-1257 QKEDSGKGQ
+1257 
-1266 SNTSQAPVKQAPIE
+1266 
-1280 SGLDAYDSMID
+1280 
-1291 AINKGELNSVA
+1291 
-1302 DVKRVLDYLAS
+1302 
-1313 NEGSVKAELKKLNK
+1313 
-1327 KQLTKLVSGHV
+1327 
-1338 WGDTKKAELVDSAY
+1338 
-1352 RDMFTRFIFIGNE
+1352 
-1365 SSFISSTSYKL
+1365 
-1376 EDKISDAKKHVDS
+1376 
-1389 LTDQQVA
+1389 
-1396 EYSQEQKAKV
+1396 
-1406 DEQKARFDQY
+1406 
-1416 LDKIKNPQTLDDYK
+1416 
-1430 AKIKAQG
+1430 
-1437 QGSLTTEQQA
+1437 
-1447 EYDKL
+1447 
-1452 IAQETIQTKNERPAE
+1452 
-1467 KQGLN
+1467 
-1472 SDGDVE
+1472 
-1478 LGEPVEGV
+1478 
-1486 HGKTGEKIFNVNVIS
+1486 
-1501 RLGKDAFKEAAA
+1501 
-1513 FARSMGGGYYRGNF
+1513 
-1527 YFKSV
+1527 
-1532 EDAELFSGWV
+1532 
-1542 NGETVDTTEMQAKKS
+1542 
-1557 EQRNAKNK
+1557 
-1565 DKLQALADRAQEQ
+1565 
-1578 ANEALN
+1578 
-1584 ADRKTNT
+1584 
-1591 VKRLNESQA
+1591 
-1600 ATERAEKELALAKVM
+1600 
-1615 KEIPDSETIVIK
+1615 
-1627 GATQKVQ
+1627 
-1634 VELLDQLS
+1634 
-1642 RSLVHSAPDSQVD
+1642 
-1655 KDSNSKRTFKESI
+1655 
-1668 SNAEKAK
+1668 
-1675 HARMPLKTVRVFRL
+1675 
-1689 NELANDMLE
+1689 
-1698 TKGFVLLGRKL
+1698 
-1709 KSITK
+1709 
-1714 GKADQDYVDIFD
+1714 
-1726 SVIPKYID
+1726 
-1734 YINKHTS
+1734 
-1741 QYDMLRDEVAN
+1741 
-1752 YKRLERMGV
+1752 
-1761 SNEPTLRTALIEYMD
+1761 
-1776 LRDQSVKATP
+1776 
-1786 KSKLSK
+1786 
-1792 MEQELQRT
+1792 
-1800 VLGNRKAFNDFFP
+1800 
-1813 TPETIAADIADMADI
+1813 
-1828 EQGMRVLEP
+1828 
-1837 SAGNGLLADAA
+1837 
-1848 REQGANVDVVEM
+1848 
-1860 AGQLREI
+1860 
-1867 LQEKGYN
+1867 
-1874 LVGSDFLDVDASQDY
+1874 
-1889 DRIIMNPPFSN
+1889 
-1900 DQDIKHVEHAYKML
+1900 
-1914 KPGGKLIAITSSGAG
+1914 
-1929 ERSNKT
+1929 
-1935 NKEFKDWLDALDAEQ
+1935 
-1950 QPLPEGAFKSSLNPT
+1950 
-1965 GVNTKVIVIE
+1965 
-1975 KPGKPGEINGT
+1975 
-1986 AESSKPNNAGSEID
+1986 
-2000 QLGNELKAS
+2000 
-2009 LNNYS
+2009 
-2014 KRSALEKRILKLV
+2014 
-2027 DDVKAANGNWYLVQ
+2027 
-2041 KKLFD
+2041 
-2046 GEYES
+2046 
-2051 DIDAGIAEAKSVL
+2051 
-2064 SKTSKPESAKPKKQE
+2064 
-2079 TPQENI
+2079 I

-2091 LGGARKDVW
+2091 LGGARKDAW
-2100 SGFSEAIQDQQN
+2100 SGFSEAILEQQN

-2120 AWPEPNYKELAEKG
+2120 SWPEPNYKELAEKG

-2149 IPPKPRVARKVSRW
+2149 IPSKPRVARKVARW
-2163 AEKVNT
+2163 AEKVNA
-2169 LKSFAADLMS
+2169 LKSLASYLVS
-2179 GDRDIATVMQRMR
+2179 GELDSKSVMQRMR
-2192 NHSSKLAA
+2192 DQETNLSSTINLPA
-2200 IVDAI
+2200 IANAVPA
-2205 PSIAKADIDTLKSIA
+2205 IAKADIDTLKNVS
-2220 DYRISS
+2220 DYRINS
-2226 GSFSMFGG
+2226 GSFSVFGG
-2234 KKYSPSKVFYFIE
+2234 KKYTPSKIFYFIE
-2247 RNGRPVYD
+2247 RKSKPTYE
-2255 GASETLSDVQALL
+2255 GASENLSDVQALL
-2268 AKVIKAE
+2268 AKQVQAE
-2275 QADGSNATNGKK
+2275 QSKAGEGNGAKQ
-2287 SKISVYRDRYTKD
+2287 SKISVYIDRYTKQS
-2300 VYLGW
+2300 YLGW
-2305 KGAAGVLKIKSF
+2305 KGASGVLKIKEFKSTT
-2317 DDLGAAREYLKNN
+2317 DARNYLNEN
-2330 RDEVEQTLQKMKE
+2330 RAEVEKTLQKMKD
-2343 TPSMRKPVND
+2343 TPKMRKPVND
-2353 DRIGPERYAENVT
+2353 ERIGPERYAGEVT
-2366 PDTFGEAFGFR
+2366 PEIFAGEFGFR
-2377 GVEFGNWVEQAKRQ
+2377 GVEFGNWVEQNKRQ

-2442 DTVVINLTKKAGA
+2442 NTVVINLTKKAGA

-2469 FGKQKSKGEFIT
+2469 FGKQKSRGEFIT

-2506 IVQSGLP
+2506 VIQSGLP
-2513 ERSKQLD
+2513 ERSRELD
-2520 ARRSKAY
+2520 TRRSKAY
-2527 WATPIEMTARS
+2527 WATNIEMTARS
-2538 FETYIIDKLNQQGIT
+2538 FETYIIDKLSQQGIT
-2553 NDYLANVVSD
+2553 NDYLANVVGD
-2563 EAWSAAEALGFESS
+2563 EAWSAAEALGFEGD

-2592 SAYQT
+2592 PAYQS
-2597 LFDTMESENTSEGIR
+2597 LFDAMESENTNEGIR
-2612 LFSKSKANKKAQGV
+2612 LFSKSKANKKSQGV
-2626 NAEQAQEI
+2626 KADKAQEI

-2655 TATAEKLWRMSL
+2655 TASAEKLWRMSL

-2683 YVIAENIDSVADL
+2683 YVIAENIDSETDL

-2717 AKQEFI
+2717 AKQAFI

-2809 IVKGFKSQREPMVNN
+2809 IVKGFKAQREPMVNN
-2824 QTEMAYSQSDKK
+2824 QAEMAYSQSDKK

-2842 SDTRTAKEKLGLE
+2842 NDTRTAKEKLGLE

-2922 LADVLHGVFNYGAPA
+2922 LADVLHGVFNYGAPV
-2937 WRDGI
+2937 WKDGI

-3020 LDVAQVAGLLSEEQ
+3020 LDVAQGAGLLSEEQ
-3034 RSSFDEEY
+3034 RASFDEEY

-3055 ELDDIKRMIVEP
+3055 EMDDIKRMIVEP

-3108 LKNKAMQEVTD
+3108 LKNKAMQEVVN
-3119 NLDGTDYMQA
+3119 NLDGTDYMTH
-3129 ETSEEIASLS
+3129 EKSEEAKNRT
-3139 QQELNKLHRV
+3139 QEQLNNDGKVRV
-3149 KVMRNGKAQAY
+3149 MVNGKPQAY
-3160 MVSDPAL
+3160 LVSDPAL
-3167 LRALIQVNDVGSQS
+3167 LRALIQINDVGSQS
-3181 LFNKMGRS
+3181 LFNKMSRS

-3264 EAGAQQIRR
+3264 EAAAQQTRR

-3287 YLDTIVNS
+3287 YLDTVVNS

-3329 RQAAYESKDLM
+3329 RQAAYESKDVM

-3690 HQAYVTFNLGEW
+3690 HQAYVTINLGEW

>member
-22 VEQPSSQGRIG
+22 VEQPSEQGRIG

-80 ALGQQFIQEDKQG
+80 ALGQQFIQEDEQG

-110 MANVAGQFAGTAVPG
+110 MANVAGQFAGTAIPG

-192 HASQPELSNV
+192 HANQPELSNV

-265 GGSTEAVQAGVQQLG
+265 EGSTEAVQAGVQQLG
-280 INQALQKV
+280 VNQALQPI

-309 GFGAAAGGIGGLLN
+309 GFGAAAGGIGGLVN
-323 RNPQTGEIEPPAN
+323 RQPREQTPQTE
-336 AGTESNPT
+336 PT
-344 APNDPV
+344 AEPAPQPAADPV
-350 TEQMKASNPDL
+350 TEQMKASNPNL

-372 TNVKNDVDNLDIPTA
+372 TNVKNEVDNLDIPTA
-387 ARQAGFNTNAGA
+387 ARQAGFDTNAGA

-410 QESLQGMRNQTIADM
+410 QESIQSMRNQSIADM
-425 VNDAVNNIGPT
+425 INDAINNIGPT
-436 PDDRFSPIKF
+436 PDDRFSPIKYQ
-446 THEGELIQG
+446 HVGELLSPEQS
-455 GTPGSELGPFSPPAP
+455 TELQPAP
-470 QLGSAVID
+470 RKNAQIDSGFID
-478 GELAPEQSL
+478 GEVVAPQSL
-487 LPSTWQT
+487 LPTQQQT
-494 RHRKNKEQFNA
+494 QNRQAFERVQSEFNN
-505 QPAQLENKDI
+505 QPAQIESKDI
-515 IFGTDNRPQQQA
+515 IFGEDGRPRQRA
-527 AQRVKQAGKDSQN
+527 AERVKQAGKSAQN
-540 LLPQKDIIFAGDQSG
+540 LLPQKDIIFAGNESG

-566 SQKEARNSKLARQA
+566 SMKEARNSKLAREA

-595 YGWTIKDSSPRSGPI
+595 YGWMVNSNNQESAPI
-610 LGADLGAENQQA
+610 SAPITETNAQ
-622 DANLTDKGSMP
+622 
-633 QQSESIE
+633 
-640 KPTANLA
+640 PTANLA
-647 QPKGKRSTTFTPTGK
+647 GDPIDSEWTAFSEQSETKNIPRAEMPQIKAENRGAMVNFMNARDISHEQDEVPASSLKPTQQEFSPAKVKKAMEFEGGNRSILVSSDNYVLDGHHQWLAAREKGEPVKVIRLNAPIEQLVPLAKEMPSTETQDNAGNLTATGNEETATTGK
-662 QIETEFTIF
+662 LNSDSGKQYEQKAVKTAETGKLIEQEPVTTEQANQLPSILKTTKRKWLQSETKKLGIKKGSPGY
-671 DANDQNLITS
+671 DAAIAKIEESYEPAIDKALAESSFETYQEF
-681 NDSAGNSNPNYPQH
+681 NSDTP
-695 LQPRDRTRVSSL
+695 
-707 AQISEIVNKMEPSR
+707 
-721 LGDSQETDRGAPIV
+721 
-735 KSGVVESGN
+735 ESIN
-744 GRVLA
+744 
-749 IRQAYKNGKAEK
+749 RQAYSELRKE
-761 YKQFLIDNAE
+761 
-771 QFGLN
+771 FGL
-776 KQDIEAMEA
+776 
-785 PILTRERLTELTKD
+785 
-799 ELINFTVDSNRQ
+799 
-811 AGIERSPAEL
+811 
-821 ALTDAS
+821 
-827 LFTDDELKLLNVPEN
+827 DD
-842 GNILSSDNKAFLNS
+842 
-856 FANKLGNNEA
+856 
-866 AKYRQSDGTWNSQ
+866 Q
-879 FAARVNNAI
+879 
-888 FAKAYDSPDLI
+888 
-899 SASSEATTKES
+899 
-910 ANLINALVNG
+910 
-920 ASKVAALKGPSDGT
+920 
-934 SVNNAFGQELAE
+934 
-946 TVSGA
+946 
-951 ANMIIKSRRDNLS
+951 
-964 IDDMISQQDAFTDRD
+964 
-979 EEAEALA
+979 
-986 KLLSK
+986 
-991 NIRSAKKMSAII
+991 
-1003 NSIAD
+1003 
-1008 DINTALMNAEQAD
+1008 
-1021 IFTGETQPLPS
+1021 
-1032 MSEVLNNAEQQFTQA
+1032 
-1047 KTNTSGNVGDRSATE
+1047 
-1062 AQQPSQAQGMEPD
+1062 
-1075 VSQGSRS
+1075 
-1082 GGENAGVTLSNPEAA
+1082 
-1097 EPDATTYPT
+1097 
-1106 VDNVSEAHVQLSGK
+1106 
-1120 RAASGQGAV
+1120 
-1129 ARQAADV
+1129 
-1136 AWNIRTDM
+1136 
-1144 LMGESYQDALAKQEA
+1144 
-1159 RDSFGTM
+1159 
-1166 VFKDVL
+1166 
-1172 EQLRPEATEQSN
+1172 
-1184 NPEIP
+1184 
-1189 DSSTKPKKRKVYGW
+1189 
-1203 DRVELSKNYTAKELD
+1203 
-1218 EWIKELSNDPDN
+1218 
-1230 QVKDGIYQLDTKTR
+1230 
-1244 KKIDALS
+1244 
-1251 WAIYYI
+1251 
-1257 QKEDSGKGQ
+1257 
-1266 SNTSQAPVKQAPIE
+1266 PIE
-1280 SGLDAYDSMID
+1280 
-1291 AINKGELNSVA
+1291 KP
-1302 DVKRVLDYLAS
+1302 
-1313 NEGSVKAELKKLNK
+1313 
-1327 KQLTKLVSGHV
+1327 
-1338 WGDTKKAELVDSAY
+1338 
-1352 RDMFTRFIFIGNE
+1352 
-1365 SSFISSTSYKL
+1365 
-1376 EDKISDAKKHVDS
+1376 
-1389 LTDQQVA
+1389 
-1396 EYSQEQKAKV
+1396 QEQKTVQANDTESPNSSENKKV
-1406 DEQKARFDQY
+1406 DDPVAADPEA
-1416 LDKIKNPQTLDDYK
+1416 NN
-1430 AKIKAQG
+1430 
-1437 QGSLTTEQQA
+1437 QQSS
-1447 EYDKL
+1447 
-1452 IAQETIQTKNERPAE
+1452 TN
-1467 KQGLN
+1467 
-1472 SDGDVE
+1472 
-1478 LGEPVEGV
+1478 
-1486 HGKTGEKIFNVNVIS
+1486 
-1501 RLGKDAFKEAAA
+1501 
-1513 FARSMGGGYYRGNF
+1513 
-1527 YFKSV
+1527 
-1532 EDAELFSGWV
+1532 
-1542 NGETVDTTEMQAKKS
+1542 QA
-1557 EQRNAKNK
+1557 
-1565 DKLQALADRAQEQ
+1565 
-1578 ANEALN
+1578 
-1584 ADRKTNT
+1584 T
-1591 VKRLNESQA
+1591 VKQES
-1600 ATERAEKELALAKVM
+1600 
-1615 KEIPDSETIVIK
+1615 
-1627 GATQKVQ
+1627 
-1634 VELLDQLS
+1634 
-1642 RSLVHSAPDSQVD
+1642 
-1655 KDSNSKRTFKESI
+1655 
-1668 SNAEKAK
+1668 
-1675 HARMPLKTVRVFRL
+1675 
-1689 NELANDMLE
+1689 
-1698 TKGFVLLGRKL
+1698 
-1709 KSITK
+1709 
-1714 GKADQDYVDIFD
+1714 
-1726 SVIPKYID
+1726 
-1734 YINKHTS
+1734 
-1741 QYDMLRDEVAN
+1741 
-1752 YKRLERMGV
+1752 
-1761 SNEPTLRTALIEYMD
+1761 
-1776 LRDQSVKATP
+1776 
-1786 KSKLSK
+1786 
-1792 MEQELQRT
+1792 
-1800 VLGNRKAFNDFFP
+1800 
-1813 TPETIAADIADMADI
+1813 
-1828 EQGMRVLEP
+1828 
-1837 SAGNGLLADAA
+1837 
-1848 REQGANVDVVEM
+1848 
-1860 AGQLREI
+1860 
-1867 LQEKGYN
+1867 
-1874 LVGSDFLDVDASQDY
+1874 
-1889 DRIIMNPPFSN
+1889 
-1900 DQDIKHVEHAYKML
+1900 
-1914 KPGGKLIAITSSGAG
+1914 
-1929 ERSNKT
+1929 
-1935 NKEFKDWLDALDAEQ
+1935 
-1950 QPLPEGAFKSSLNPT
+1950 
-1965 GVNTKVIVIE
+1965 
-1975 KPGKPGEINGT
+1975 
-1986 AESSKPNNAGSEID
+1986 
-2000 QLGNELKAS
+2000 
-2009 LNNYS
+2009 
-2014 KRSALEKRILKLV
+2014 
-2027 DDVKAANGNWYLVQ
+2027 
-2041 KKLFD
+2041 
-2046 GEYES
+2046 
-2051 DIDAGIAEAKSVL
+2051 
-2064 SKTSKPESAKPKKQE
+2064 
-2079 TPQENI
+2079 I

-2100 SGFSEAIQDQQN
+2100 GGFSEAIQDQQS
-2112 TAELPLSK
+2112 TAELPLGK
-2120 AWPEPNYKELAEKG
+2120 AWPEPNYKDLAEKG

-2149 IPPKPRVARKVSRW
+2149 IPPKPRVARKVARW

-2169 LKSFAADLMS
+2169 LKSFAADLMN
-2179 GDRDIATVMQRMR
+2179 GDRDVESVMQRMR

-2205 PSIAKADIDTLKSIA
+2205 PSIAKADLDTLKSVA
-2220 DYRISS
+2220 DYRINS
-2226 GSFSMFGG
+2226 GSFSIFGG
-2234 KKYSPSKVFYFIE
+2234 KTYSPSKVFYFIE

-2268 AKVIKAE
+2268 TKVIKAD
-2275 QADGSNATNGKK
+2275 QADSASATSGKK

-2300 VYLGW
+2300 IYLGW
-2305 KGAAGVLKIKSF
+2305 KGASGVLKIKSF
-2317 DDLGAAREYLKNN
+2317 NDLSAAREYLKNN

-2343 TPSMRKPVND
+2343 TPSMRKPVNAE
-2353 DRIGPERYAENVT
+2353 RMGPERYAENVT
-2366 PDTFGEAFGFR
+2366 PDTFGETFGFR

-2402 DLAEALDIQP
+2402 DLAEALDLEP
-2412 KALSLNGQLG
+2412 KALSLNGKLG

-2427 RGKGGKEPAAAHYEP
+2427 RGKGGKNPAAAHYEP
-2442 DTVVINLTKKAGA
+2442 NSVVINLTKKAGS

-2469 FGKQKSKGEFIT
+2469 FGKQKARGEFIT
-2481 DMPYSMPTDQI
+2481 DMPYSMPTDEI
-2492 RPEMADAFKHVRNA
+2492 RQEMASAFKHVRNA

-2563 EAWSAAEALGFESS
+2563 EAWTAAESLGFESD
-2577 NTYPYPNKS
+2577 NTYPYPNKE
-2586 EQEQIN
+2586 EQEKIN
-2592 SAYQT
+2592 PAYQT
-2597 LFDTMESENTSEGIR
+2597 LFDTVESENTSEGIR
-2612 LFSKSKANKKAQGV
+2612 LFSKSKKPTSSKSIST
-2626 NAEQAQEI
+2626 EQAQRI
-2634 ANNFIKG
+2634 ADQFVKD
-2641 LNGANGITV
+2641 LKGANGITV
-2650 NILED
+2650 SILDD

-2675 YSEMSNTV
+2675 YSELSKTV
-2683 YVIAENIDSVADL
+2683 YIIAENINDLTDL

-2708 GLDTVIGKE
+2708 GLDTVIGAE
-2717 AKQEFI
+2717 AKQAFI

-2747 DMSDDVKAEEIF
+2747 DMSLDVKAEEIF

-2799 LTAMREMLES
+2799 LTAMRDMLES
-2809 IVKGFKSQREPMVNN
+2809 IVKGFKAQREPMVSS
-2824 QTEMAYSQSDKK
+2824 QAEMTYSQSDKK

-2842 SDTRTAKEKLGLE
+2842 NDTRTAKQKLGLE
-2855 EQARE
+2855 EQVRE
-2860 TIADRAKEKVNE
+2860 TIADRAKAKTNE

-2883 QRLNEGIFDG
+2883 QRLNEGVFDG

-2906 TDPNK
+2906 TDPNR

-2922 LADVLHGVFNYGAPA
+2922 LADVLHGVFNYGAPV

-2961 DLNNWLAWMGANRAE
+2961 DLNNWLAWMGAKRAE

-3020 LDVAQVAGLLSEEQ
+3020 LDVAQGAGLLSEEQ
-3034 RSSFDEEY
+3034 RASFDEEY

-3055 ELDDIKRMIVEP
+3055 EMDDIKRMIVEP

-3264 EAGAQQIRR
+3264 EAAAQQTRR

-3278 GLTTNEIDG
+3278 GLTTNEIDD
-3287 YLDTIVNS
+3287 YLDTVVNS

-3329 RQAAYESKDLM
+3329 RQAAYEAKDLM

-3425 NWHFFAG
+3425 NWHIFAG

-3476 INTLALNPI
+3476 FNTLALNPI

-3660 ARAVNDNPNL
+3660 ARAVSDNPNL

-3690 HQAYVTFNLGEW
+3690 HQAYVTFNLWEW